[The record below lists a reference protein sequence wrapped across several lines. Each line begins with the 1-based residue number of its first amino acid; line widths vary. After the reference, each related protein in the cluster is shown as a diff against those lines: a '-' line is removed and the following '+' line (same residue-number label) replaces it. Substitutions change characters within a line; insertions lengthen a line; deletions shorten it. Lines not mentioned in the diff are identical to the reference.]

1 MNFKQK
7 LTTVLETLGFTKKFE
22 DKTLTQEEFQQIVNS
37 YAEKYKTT
45 LQDDLASEQA
55 AQAQA
60 KAEADLQQQPNTI
73 QAALSPSAS
82 RVSEK
87 KKCKSEDD
95 DTDDEK
101 KKDNNDGDC
110 QQNATM
116 ESILTSIKDLHTK
129 MENLGSQPAPD
140 APILNASAASVVSI
154 NGFGN
159 TPDYLFGV
167 QHELFSMK
175 KRWNQIAAN
184 PGMYAAMAAPDEESE
199 GRAFRQA
206 ARSYAH
212 SLASRYAFLQQNKLN
227 DIKLLESGEYA
238 TNFTNLD
245 NAGLGDQFVI
255 RRQDALIARVLKKRL
270 LTDFFPVRYGIQD
283 RDILFNAFFD
293 EVSQAYQVGEVY
305 KGGMKLEN
313 EMGYVD
319 DAMVKLKFGPMKELE
334 RIYIGYLNREG
345 SDPIKWSMIEYC
357 LLNQLET
364 MQVEQNKR
372 RMRGIYVKPETGV
385 AGSYLN
391 AGTGVLYTLLRYIHD
406 YSIKP
411 HDDVDHSYRAYTAAT
426 MLTAVQAFV
435 ADVMTS
441 QSEDE
446 DLTGRFLYLNSTHKT
461 WWLKNIRETYG
472 KDIDFSGP
480 DSYANVVPDTDLRII
495 WLPYLGQLP
504 FMMIQ
509 EPGNI
514 QFIEN
519 IPGEMMNVKMEEQM
533 EMVRA
538 WAVWK
543 EGCGAAF
550 TGRKFD
556 SKEDMDA
563 NNFEWQQIYIN
574 LWAASLAPN
583 ATTADAKKGFWLM
596 TGKNTGATALTDITD
611 AKNGVAY
618 CIEIGDTDN
627 PTTIAKSGKFANI
640 TKAFNPTKVGDYI
653 MVIRRSDGNF
663 AELERREAGVRS
675 INVALQPNVPGGRK

>member
-1 MNFKQK
+1 MNFKEK
-7 LTTVLETLGFTKKFE
+7 LTTVLETLGFKQKFE
-22 DKTLTQEEFQQIVNS
+22 DKTLSQEEFNQIVNS
-37 YAEKYKTT
+37 YKEKYKTT
-45 LQDDLASEQA
+45 LQDDMASEQA

-60 KAEADLQQQPNTI
+60 NLQQQLNTI
-73 QAALSPSAS
+73 QAALDQS
-82 RVSEK
+82 K
-87 KKCKSEDD
+87 KKCKGQNDDEEDD
-95 DTDDEK
+95 DK
-101 KKDNNDGDC
+101 KGKDGDNGTC
-110 QQNATM
+110 QENATM
-116 ESILTSIKDLHTK
+116 QSILASIQGIDTK
-129 MENLGSQPAPD
+129 ITELAAKPAVD
-140 APILNASAASVVSI
+140 TPIATVAGKPISI

-159 TPDYLFGV
+159 TAEYLFGV
-167 QHELFSMK
+167 EHELFSMK

-184 PGMYAAMAAPDEESE
+184 PGMYAAMTAPDEESE

-212 SLASRYAFLQQNKLN
+212 SLASRYAYLQQNHML
-227 DIKLLESGEYA
+227 DIKLLESGEYS
-238 TNFTNLD
+238 TNFANLD

-293 EVSQAYQVGEVY
+293 EVSQAYQAGEVY

-357 LLNQLET
+357 LLNQLEQ

-372 RMRGIYVKPETGV
+372 RMRGIYVKPEAGV

-391 AGTGVLYTLLRYIHD
+391 AGTGVLYTLLRYVHD

-411 HDDVDHSYRAYTAAT
+411 HDDADHSYRAYTNAT
-426 MLTAVQAFV
+426 MLTAIKAFV
-435 ADVMTS
+435 SDVLSTL
-441 QSEDE
+441 SEDE
-446 DLTGRFLYLNSTHKT
+446 DLDGRVLYLNGSHKT
-461 WWLKNIRETYG
+461 WYLENVREKYG

-480 DSYANVVPDTDLRII
+480 NSYANVLPDTDLRIT

-509 EPGNI
+509 QPGNI

-543 EGCGAAF
+543 EGTGAAF
-550 TGRKFD
+550 TGRKFN
-556 SKEDMDA
+556 SKEDMDKNA
-563 NNFEWQQIYIN
+563 YEWQQIFTNI
-574 LWAASLAPN
+574 WAGSIAAN
-583 ATTADAKKGFWLM
+583 ATTADAAKGFWLI
-596 TGKNTGATALTDITD
+596 TGKNTQATALTDITG
-611 AKNGVAY
+611 AKEGVAY
-618 CIEIGDTDN
+618 CIEIGDIDN
-627 PTTIAKSGKFANI
+627 ATSISKSGKFANI
-640 TKAFNPTKVGDYI
+640 TKAFSPSKVGDYI
-653 MVIRRSDGNF
+653 MVILRKDGNF
-663 AELERREAGVRS
+663 AELERREAGVRT
-675 INVALQPNVPGGRK
+675 INTELQPNVPGGRK

>member
-1 MNFKQK
+1 MNFKEK
-7 LTTVLETLGFTKKFE
+7 LMTVLETLGFKQKFE
-22 DKTLTQEEFQQIVNS
+22 DKTLSQEEFNQIVNS
-37 YAEKYKTT
+37 YKEKYKTT
-45 LQDDLASEQA
+45 LQDDMASEQA

-60 KAEADLQQQPNTI
+60 NLQLQLNTI
-73 QAALSPSAS
+73 QAALDQS
-82 RVSEK
+82 K
-87 KKCKSEDD
+87 KKCKGQNDDEEDD
-95 DTDDEK
+95 DK
-101 KKDNNDGDC
+101 KGKDGDNGTC
-110 QQNATM
+110 QENATM
-116 ESILTSIKDLHTK
+116 QSILASIQGIDTK
-129 MENLGSQPAPD
+129 IAELAAKPAVD
-140 APILNASAASVVSI
+140 TPIATVAGKPISI

-159 TPDYLFGV
+159 TAEYLFGV
-167 QHELFSMK
+167 EHELFSMK

-184 PGMYAAMAAPDEESE
+184 PGMYAAMTAPDEESE

-212 SLASRYAFLQQNKLN
+212 SLASRYAYLQQNHML
-227 DIKLLESGEYA
+227 DIKLLESGEYS
-238 TNFTNLD
+238 TNFANLD

-293 EVSQAYQVGEVY
+293 EVSQAYQAGEVY

-357 LLNQLET
+357 LLNQLEQ

-372 RMRGIYVKPETGV
+372 RMRGIYVKPEAGV

-391 AGTGVLYTLLRYIHD
+391 AGTGVLYTLLRYVHD

-411 HDDVDHSYRAYTAAT
+411 HDDADHSYRAYTNAT
-426 MLTAVQAFV
+426 MLAAIKAFV
-435 ADVMTS
+435 SDVLSTL
-441 QSEDE
+441 SEDE
-446 DLTGRFLYLNSTHKT
+446 DLDGRVLYLNGAHKT
-461 WWLKNIRETYG
+461 WYLENVREKYG

-480 DSYANVVPDTDLRII
+480 NSYANVLPDTDLRII

-509 EPGNI
+509 QPGNI

-543 EGCGAAF
+543 EGTGAAF
-550 TGRKFD
+550 TGRKFN
-556 SKEDMDA
+556 SKEDMDKNA
-563 NNFEWQQIYIN
+563 YEWQQIFTNI
-574 LWAASLAPN
+574 WAGSIAAN
-583 ATTADAKKGFWLM
+583 ATTADAAKGFWLI
-596 TGKNTGATALTDITD
+596 TGKNTQATALTDITG
-611 AKNGVAY
+611 AKEGVAY
-618 CIEIGDTDN
+618 CIEIGDIDN
-627 PTTIAKSGKFANI
+627 ATSIAKSGKFANI
-640 TKAFNPTKVGDYI
+640 TKAFSPSKVGDYI
-653 MVIRRSDGNF
+653 MVILRKDGNF
-663 AELERREAGVRS
+663 AELERREAGVRT
-675 INVALQPNVPGGRK
+675 INTELQPNVPGGRK

>member
-1 MNFKQK
+1 MNFKEK
-7 LTTVLETLGFTKKFE
+7 LMTVLETLGFKQKFE
-22 DKTLTQEEFQQIVNS
+22 DKTLSQEEFNQIVNS
-37 YAEKYKTT
+37 YKEKYKTT
-45 LQDDLASEQA
+45 LQDDMASEQA

-60 KAEADLQQQPNTI
+60 NLQQQLNTI
-73 QAALSPSAS
+73 QAALDQS
-82 RVSEK
+82 K
-87 KKCKSEDD
+87 KKCKGQNDDDEDD
-95 DTDDEK
+95 DNK
-101 KKDNNDGDC
+101 GKDGDNGSC
-110 QQNATM
+110 QENATM
-116 ESILTSIKDLHTK
+116 QSILASIQGIDTK
-129 MENLGSQPAPD
+129 IAELAAQPAVDTPL
-140 APILNASAASVVSI
+140 ATAAGKPISI

-159 TPDYLFGV
+159 TAEYLFGV
-167 QHELFSMK
+167 EHELFSMK

-184 PGMYAAMAAPDEESE
+184 PGMYAAMTAPDEESE

-212 SLASRYAFLQQNKLN
+212 SLASRYAYLQQNHML
-227 DIKLLESGEYA
+227 DIKLLESGEYS
-238 TNFTNLD
+238 TNFANLD

-293 EVSQAYQVGEVY
+293 EVSQAYQAGEVY

-357 LLNQLET
+357 LLNQLEQ

-372 RMRGIYVKPETGV
+372 RMRGIYVKPEAGV

-391 AGTGVLYTLLRYIHD
+391 AGTGVLYTLLRYVHD

-411 HDDVDHSYRAYTAAT
+411 HDDADHSYRAYTNAT
-426 MLTAVQAFV
+426 MLTAIQAFV
-435 ADVMTS
+435 SDVLSTL
-441 QSEDE
+441 SEDE
-446 DLTGRFLYLNSTHKT
+446 DLDGRVLYLNSAHKT
-461 WWLKNIRETYG
+461 WYLQNVREKYG

-480 DSYANVVPDTDLRII
+480 NSYANVLPDTDLRII

-509 EPGNI
+509 QPGNI

-543 EGCGAAF
+543 EGTGAAF
-550 TGRKFD
+550 TGRKFN
-556 SKEDMDA
+556 SKEAMDKNA
-563 NNFEWQQIYIN
+563 YEWQQIFTNI
-574 LWAASLAPN
+574 WAGNIAAN
-583 ATTADAKKGFWLM
+583 ATTADAAKGFWLI
-596 TGKNTGATALTDITD
+596 TGKNTQATALTDITG
-611 AKNGVAY
+611 AKEGVAY
-618 CIEIGDTDN
+618 CIEIGDIGN
-627 PTTIAKSGKFANI
+627 ATTIAKSGKFANI
-640 TKAFNPTKVGDYI
+640 TKAFSPSKVGDYI
-653 MVIRRSDGNF
+653 MVILRKDGNF
-663 AELERREAGVRS
+663 AELERREAGVRT
-675 INVALQPNVPGGRK
+675 INTELQPNVPGGRK

>member
-1 MNFKQK
+1 MNFKEK
-7 LTTVLETLGFTKKFE
+7 LMTVLETLGFKQKFE
-22 DKTLTQEEFQQIVNS
+22 DKTLSQEEFNQIVNS
-37 YAEKYKTT
+37 YKEKYKTT
-45 LQDDLASEQA
+45 LQDDMASEQA

-60 KAEADLQQQPNTI
+60 NLQLQLNTI
-73 QAALSPSAS
+73 QAALDQS
-82 RVSEK
+82 K
-87 KKCKSEDD
+87 KKCKGQNDDEEDD
-95 DTDDEK
+95 DNK
-101 KKDNNDGDC
+101 GKYGDNGTC
-110 QQNATM
+110 QENATM
-116 ESILTSIKDLHTK
+116 QSILASIQGIDTK
-129 MENLGSQPAPD
+129 IAELAAKPAVD
-140 APILNASAASVVSI
+140 TPIATVAGKPISI

-159 TPDYLFGV
+159 TAEYLFGV
-167 QHELFSMK
+167 EHELFSMK

-184 PGMYAAMAAPDEESE
+184 PGMYAAMTAPDEESE

-212 SLASRYAFLQQNKLN
+212 SLASRYAYLQQNHML
-227 DIKLLESGEYA
+227 DIKLLESGEYS
-238 TNFTNLD
+238 TNFANLD

-293 EVSQAYQVGEVY
+293 EVSQAYQAGEVY

-357 LLNQLET
+357 LLNQLEQ

-372 RMRGIYVKPETGV
+372 RMRGIYVKPEAGV

-391 AGTGVLYTLLRYIHD
+391 AGTGVLYTLLRYVHD

-411 HDDVDHSYRAYTAAT
+411 HDDADHSYRAYTNAT
-426 MLTAVQAFV
+426 MLTAIQAFV
-435 ADVMTS
+435 SDVLSTL
-441 QSEDE
+441 SEDE
-446 DLTGRFLYLNSTHKT
+446 DLDGRVLYLNSAHKT
-461 WWLKNIRETYG
+461 WYLQNVREKYG

-480 DSYANVVPDTDLRII
+480 NSYANVLPDTDLRII

-509 EPGNI
+509 QPGNI

-543 EGCGAAF
+543 EGTGAAF
-550 TGRKFD
+550 TGRKFN
-556 SKEDMDA
+556 SKEEMDKNA
-563 NNFEWQQIYIN
+563 YEWQQIFTNI
-574 LWAASLAPN
+574 WAGSIAAN
-583 ATTADAKKGFWLM
+583 ATTADASKGFWLI
-596 TGKNTGATALTDITD
+596 TGKNTQATALTDITG
-611 AKNGVAY
+611 AKEGVAY
-618 CIEIGDTDN
+618 CIEIGDIGN
-627 PTTIAKSGKFANI
+627 ATTIAKSGKFANI
-640 TKAFNPTKVGDYI
+640 TKAFSPSKVGDYI
-653 MVIRRSDGNF
+653 MVILRKDGNF
-663 AELERREAGVRS
+663 AELERRQAGVRT
-675 INVALQPNVPGGRK
+675 INTELQPNVPGGRK

>member
-1 MNFKQK
+1 MNFKEK
-7 LTTVLETLGFTKKFE
+7 LMTVLETLGFKQKFE
-22 DKTLTQEEFQQIVNS
+22 DKTLSQEEFNQIVNS
-37 YAEKYKTT
+37 YKEKYKTT
-45 LQDDLASEQA
+45 LQDDMASEQA

-60 KAEADLQQQPNTI
+60 NLQQQLNTI
-73 QAALSPSAS
+73 QAALDQS
-82 RVSEK
+82 K
-87 KKCKSEDD
+87 KKCKGQNDDEEDD
-95 DTDDEK
+95 DK
-101 KKDNNDGDC
+101 KGKDGDNGTC
-110 QQNATM
+110 QENATM
-116 ESILTSIKDLHTK
+116 QSILASIQGIDTK
-129 MENLGSQPAPD
+129 IAELAAKPAVD
-140 APILNASAASVVSI
+140 TPIATVAGKPISI

-159 TPDYLFGV
+159 TAEYLFGV
-167 QHELFSMK
+167 EHELFSMK

-184 PGMYAAMAAPDEESE
+184 PGMYAAMTAPDEESE

-212 SLASRYAFLQQNKLN
+212 SLASRYAYLQQNHML
-227 DIKLLESGEYA
+227 DIKLLESGEYS
-238 TNFTNLD
+238 TNFANLD

-293 EVSQAYQVGEVY
+293 EVSQAYQAGEVY

-313 EMGYVD
+313 EMRYVD

-357 LLNQLET
+357 LLNQLEQ

-372 RMRGIYVKPETGV
+372 RMRGIYVKPEAGV

-391 AGTGVLYTLLRYIHD
+391 AGTGVLYTLLRYVHD

-411 HDDVDHSYRAYTAAT
+411 HDDADHSYRAYTNAT
-426 MLTAVQAFV
+426 MLTAIQAFV
-435 ADVMTS
+435 SDVLSTL
-441 QSEDE
+441 SEDE
-446 DLTGRFLYLNSTHKT
+446 DLDGRVLYLNSAHKT
-461 WWLKNIRETYG
+461 WYLQNVREKYG

-480 DSYANVVPDTDLRII
+480 NSYANVLPDTELRII

-509 EPGNI
+509 QPGNI

-543 EGCGAAF
+543 EGTGAAF
-550 TGRKFD
+550 TGRKFN
-556 SKEDMDA
+556 SKEEMDKNA
-563 NNFEWQQIYIN
+563 YEWQQIFTNI
-574 LWAASLAPN
+574 WAGNIAAN
-583 ATTADAKKGFWLM
+583 ATTADAAKGFWLI
-596 TGKNTGATALTDITD
+596 TGKNTQATALTNITG
-611 AKNGVAY
+611 AKEGVAY
-618 CIEIGDTDN
+618 CIEIGSIGN
-627 PTTIAKSGKFANI
+627 ATTIAKSGKFANI
-640 TKAFNPTKVGDYI
+640 TKAFSPSKVGDYI
-653 MVIRRSDGNF
+653 MVILRKDGNF
-663 AELERREAGVRS
+663 AELERREAGVRT
-675 INVALQPNVPGGRK
+675 INTKLQPNVPGGRK

>member
-1 MNFKQK
+1 MNFKEK
-7 LTTVLETLGFTKKFE
+7 LMSVLETLGFKQKFE
-22 DKTLTQEEFQQIVNS
+22 DKTLSQEEFNQIVNS
-37 YAEKYKTT
+37 YKEKYKTT
-45 LQDDLASEQA
+45 LQDDMASEQA

-60 KAEADLQQQPNTI
+60 NLQQQLNTI
-73 QAALSPSAS
+73 QAALDQS
-82 RVSEK
+82 K
-87 KKCKSEDD
+87 KKCKGQNDDEEDD
-95 DTDDEK
+95 DNK
-101 KKDNNDGDC
+101 GKDGDNGTC
-110 QQNATM
+110 QENATM
-116 ESILTSIKDLHTK
+116 QSILASIQGIDTK
-129 MENLGSQPAPD
+129 IAELAAQPAVDTPL
-140 APILNASAASVVSI
+140 ATAAGKPISI

-159 TPDYLFGV
+159 TAEYLFGV
-167 QHELFSMK
+167 EHELFSMK

-184 PGMYAAMAAPDEESE
+184 PGMYAAMTAPDEESE

-212 SLASRYAFLQQNKLN
+212 SLASRYAYLQQNHML
-227 DIKLLESGEYA
+227 DIKLLESGEYS
-238 TNFTNLD
+238 TNFANLD

-293 EVSQAYQVGEVY
+293 EVSQAYQAGEVY

-357 LLNQLET
+357 LLNQLEQ

-372 RMRGIYVKPETGV
+372 RMRGIYVKPEAGV

-391 AGTGVLYTLLRYIHD
+391 AGTGVLYTLLRYVHD

-411 HDDVDHSYRAYTAAT
+411 HDDADHSYRAYTNAT
-426 MLTAVQAFV
+426 MLTAIQAFV
-435 ADVMTS
+435 SDVLSTL
-441 QSEDE
+441 SEDE
-446 DLTGRFLYLNSTHKT
+446 DLDGRVLYLNGAHKT
-461 WWLKNIRETYG
+461 WYLQNVREKYG

-480 DSYANVVPDTDLRII
+480 NSYANVLPDTDLRII

-509 EPGNI
+509 QPGNI

-543 EGCGAAF
+543 EGTGAAF
-550 TGRKFD
+550 TGRKFN
-556 SKEDMDA
+556 SKEEMDKNA
-563 NNFEWQQIYIN
+563 YEWQQIFTNI
-574 LWAASLAPN
+574 WAGNIAAN
-583 ATTADAKKGFWLM
+583 ATTADAAKGFWLI
-596 TGKNTGATALTDITD
+596 TGKNTQATALTDITG
-611 AKNGVAY
+611 AKEGVAY
-618 CIEIGDTDN
+618 CIEIGSIGNT
-627 PTTIAKSGKFANI
+627 TTIAKSGKFANI
-640 TKAFNPTKVGDYI
+640 TKAFSPSKVGDYI
-653 MVIRRSDGNF
+653 MVILRKDGNF
-663 AELERREAGVRS
+663 AELERREAGVRT
-675 INVALQPNVPGGRK
+675 INTELQPNVPGGRK

>member
-1 MNFKQK
+1 MNFKEK
-7 LTTVLETLGFTKKFE
+7 LMTVLETLGFKQKFE
-22 DKTLTQEEFQQIVNS
+22 DKTLSQEEFNQIVNS
-37 YAEKYKTT
+37 YKEKYKTT
-45 LQDDLASEQA
+45 LQDDMASEQA

-60 KAEADLQQQPNTI
+60 NLQQQLNTI
-73 QAALSPSAS
+73 QAALDQS
-82 RVSEK
+82 K
-87 KKCKSEDD
+87 KKCKGENDDDEDD
-95 DTDDEK
+95 DNK
-101 KKDNNDGDC
+101 GKDGDNGTC
-110 QQNATM
+110 QENATM
-116 ESILTSIKDLHTK
+116 QSILASIKGIDTK
-129 MENLGSQPAPD
+129 IAELAAQPAVDTPL
-140 APILNASAASVVSI
+140 ATAAGKPISI

-159 TPDYLFGV
+159 TAEYLFGV
-167 QHELFSMK
+167 EHELFSMK

-184 PGMYAAMAAPDEESE
+184 PGMYAAMTAPDEESE

-212 SLASRYAFLQQNKLN
+212 SLASRYAYLQQNHML
-227 DIKLLESGEYA
+227 DIKLLESGEYS
-238 TNFTNLD
+238 TNFANLD

-293 EVSQAYQVGEVY
+293 EVSQAYQAGEVY

-357 LLNQLET
+357 LLNQLEQ

-372 RMRGIYVKPETGV
+372 RMRGIYVKPEAGV

-391 AGTGVLYTLLRYIHD
+391 AGTGVLYTLLRYVHD

-411 HDDVDHSYRAYTAAT
+411 HDDADHSYRAYTNAT
-426 MLTAVQAFV
+426 MLTAIQAFV
-435 ADVMTS
+435 SDVLSTL
-441 QSEDE
+441 SEDE
-446 DLTGRFLYLNSTHKT
+446 DLDGRVLYLNSAHKT
-461 WWLKNIRETYG
+461 WYLQNVREKYG

-480 DSYANVVPDTDLRII
+480 NSYANVLPDTDLRII

-509 EPGNI
+509 QPGNI

-543 EGCGAAF
+543 EGTGAAF
-550 TGRKFD
+550 TGRKFN
-556 SKEDMDA
+556 SKEDMDKNA
-563 NNFEWQQIYIN
+563 YEWQQIFTNI
-574 LWAASLAPN
+574 WAGSIAAN
-583 ATTADAKKGFWLM
+583 ATTADAAKGFWLI
-596 TGKNTGATALTDITD
+596 TGKNTQATALTDITG
-611 AKNGVAY
+611 AKEGVAY
-618 CIEIGDTDN
+618 CIEIGYIGNATS
-627 PTTIAKSGKFANI
+627 IAKSGKFANI
-640 TKAFNPTKVGDYI
+640 TKAFSPSKVGDYI
-653 MVIRRSDGNF
+653 MVILRKDGNF
-663 AELERREAGVRS
+663 AELERREAGVRT
-675 INVALQPNVPGGRK
+675 INTELQPNVPGGRK

>member
-1 MNFKQK
+1 MNFKEK
-7 LTTVLETLGFTKKFE
+7 LMTVLETLGFKQKFE
-22 DKTLTQEEFQQIVNS
+22 DKTLSQEEFNQIVNS
-37 YAEKYKTT
+37 YKEKYKTT
-45 LQDDLASEQA
+45 LQDDMASEQA

-60 KAEADLQQQPNTI
+60 NLQQQLNTI
-73 QAALSPSAS
+73 QAALDQS
-82 RVSEK
+82 K
-87 KKCKSEDD
+87 KKCKGKNDDEEDD
-95 DTDDEK
+95 D
-101 KKDNNDGDC
+101 NNGKDGDNGTC
-110 QQNATM
+110 QENATM
-116 ESILTSIKDLHTK
+116 QSILASIQGIDTK
-129 MENLGSQPAPD
+129 IAELAAKPAVD
-140 APILNASAASVVSI
+140 TPIATVAGKPISI

-159 TPDYLFGV
+159 TAEYLFGV
-167 QHELFSMK
+167 EHELFSMK

-184 PGMYAAMAAPDEESE
+184 PGMYAAMTAPDEESE

-212 SLASRYAFLQQNKLN
+212 SLASRYAYLQQNHML
-227 DIKLLESGEYA
+227 DIKLLESGEYS
-238 TNFTNLD
+238 TNFANLD

-293 EVSQAYQVGEVY
+293 EVSQAYQAGEVY

-357 LLNQLET
+357 LLNQLEQ

-391 AGTGVLYTLLRYIHD
+391 AGTGVLYTLLRYVHD

-411 HDDVDHSYRAYTAAT
+411 HDDADHSYRAYTNAT
-426 MLTAVQAFV
+426 MLAAIQAFV
-435 ADVMTS
+435 SDVLSTL
-441 QSEDE
+441 SEDE
-446 DLTGRFLYLNSTHKT
+446 DLDGRVLYLNGAHKT
-461 WWLKNIRETYG
+461 WYLQNVREKYG

-480 DSYANVVPDTDLRII
+480 NSYANVLPDTDLRII

-509 EPGNI
+509 QPGNI

-543 EGCGAAF
+543 EGTGAAF
-550 TGRKFD
+550 TGRKFN
-556 SKEDMDA
+556 SKEEMDKNA
-563 NNFEWQQIYIN
+563 YEWQQIFTNI
-574 LWAASLAPN
+574 WAGSIAAN
-583 ATTADAKKGFWLM
+583 ATTADASKGFWLI
-596 TGKNTGATALTDITD
+596 TSKNT
-611 AKNGVAY
+611 
-618 CIEIGDTDN
+618 
-627 PTTIAKSGKFANI
+627 SW
-640 TKAFNPTKVGDYI
+640 
-653 MVIRRSDGNF
+653 
-663 AELERREAGVRS
+663 
-675 INVALQPNVPGGRK
+675 

>member
-1 MNFKQK
+1 MNFKEK
-7 LTTVLETLGFTKKFE
+7 LMTVLETLGFKQKFE
-22 DKTLTQEEFQQIVNS
+22 DKTLSQEEFNQIVNS
-37 YAEKYKTT
+37 YKEKYKTT
-45 LQDDLASEQA
+45 LQDDMASEQA

-60 KAEADLQQQPNTI
+60 NLQQQLNTI
-73 QAALSPSAS
+73 QAALDQS
-82 RVSEK
+82 K
-87 KKCKSEDD
+87 KKCKGQNDDEEDD
-95 DTDDEK
+95 DNK
-101 KKDNNDGDC
+101 GKDGDNGTC
-110 QQNATM
+110 QENATM
-116 ESILTSIKDLHTK
+116 QSILASIQGIDTK
-129 MENLGSQPAPD
+129 IAELAAQPAVD
-140 APILNASAASVVSI
+140 TPIATAAGKPISI

-159 TPDYLFGV
+159 TAEYLFGV
-167 QHELFSMK
+167 EHELFSMK

-184 PGMYAAMAAPDEESE
+184 PGMYAAMTAPDEESE

-212 SLASRYAFLQQNKLN
+212 SLASRYAYLQQNHML
-227 DIKLLESGEYA
+227 DIKLLESGEYS
-238 TNFTNLD
+238 TNFANLD

-293 EVSQAYQVGEVY
+293 EVSQAYQAGEVY

-357 LLNQLET
+357 LLNQLEQ

-372 RMRGIYVKPETGV
+372 RMRGIYVKPEAGV

-411 HDDVDHSYRAYTAAT
+411 HDDADHSYRAYTNAT
-426 MLTAVQAFV
+426 MLTAIQAFV
-435 ADVMTS
+435 SDVLS
-441 QSEDE
+441 SLSEDE
-446 DLTGRFLYLNSTHKT
+446 DLDGRVLYLNSAHKT
-461 WWLKNIRETYG
+461 WYLQNVREKYG

-480 DSYANVVPDTDLRII
+480 NSYANVVPDTDLRII

-509 EPGNI
+509 QPGNI

-543 EGCGAAF
+543 EGTGAAF
-550 TGRKFD
+550 TGRKFN
-556 SKEDMDA
+556 SKEDMDKNA
-563 NNFEWQQIYIN
+563 YEWQQIFTNI
-574 LWAASLAPN
+574 WAGSIAAN
-583 ATTADAKKGFWLM
+583 ATTADAAKGFWLI
-596 TGKNTGATALTDITD
+596 TGKNTQATALTDITG
-611 AKNGVAY
+611 AKEGVAY
-618 CIEIGDTDN
+618 CIEIGDIDN
-627 PTTIAKSGKFANI
+627 ATSIAKSGKFANI
-640 TKAFNPTKVGDYI
+640 TKAFSPSKVGDYI
-653 MVIRRSDGNF
+653 MVILRKDGNF
-663 AELERREAGVRS
+663 AELERREAGVRT
-675 INVALQPNVPGGRK
+675 INTELQPNVPGGRK

>member
-1 MNFKQK
+1 MNFKEK
-7 LTTVLETLGFTKKFE
+7 LMTVLETLGFKQKFE
-22 DKTLTQEEFQQIVNS
+22 DKTLSQEEFNQIVNS
-37 YAEKYKTT
+37 YKEKYKTT
-45 LQDDLASEQA
+45 LQDDMASEQA

-60 KAEADLQQQPNTI
+60 NLQQQLNTI
-73 QAALSPSAS
+73 QAALDQS
-82 RVSEK
+82 K
-87 KKCKSEDD
+87 KKCKGQNDDEEDD
-95 DTDDEK
+95 DK
-101 KKDNNDGDC
+101 KGKDGDNGTC
-110 QQNATM
+110 QENATM
-116 ESILTSIKDLHTK
+116 QSILASIQGIDTK
-129 MENLGSQPAPD
+129 IAELAAKPAVDTPV
-140 APILNASAASVVSI
+140 ATVAGKPISI

-159 TPDYLFGV
+159 TAEYLFGV
-167 QHELFSMK
+167 EHELFSMK

-184 PGMYAAMAAPDEESE
+184 PGMYAAMTAPDEESE

-212 SLASRYAFLQQNKLN
+212 SLASRYAYLQQNHML
-227 DIKLLESGEYA
+227 DIKLLESGEYS
-238 TNFTNLD
+238 TNFANLD

-293 EVSQAYQVGEVY
+293 EVSQAYQAGEVY

-357 LLNQLET
+357 LLNQLEQ

-372 RMRGIYVKPETGV
+372 RMRGIYVKPEAGV

-391 AGTGVLYTLLRYIHD
+391 AGTGVLYTLLRYVHD

-411 HDDVDHSYRAYTAAT
+411 HDDADHSYRAYTNAT
-426 MLTAVQAFV
+426 MLTAIKAFV
-435 ADVMTS
+435 SDVLSTL
-441 QSEDE
+441 SEDE
-446 DLTGRFLYLNSTHKT
+446 DLDGRVLYLNSAHKT
-461 WWLKNIRETYG
+461 WYLENVREKYG

-480 DSYANVVPDTDLRII
+480 NSYANVLPDTDLRII

-509 EPGNI
+509 QPGNI

-543 EGCGAAF
+543 EGTGAAF
-550 TGRKFD
+550 TGRKFN
-556 SKEDMDA
+556 SKEDMDKNA
-563 NNFEWQQIYIN
+563 YEWQQIFTNI
-574 LWAASLAPN
+574 WAGSIAAN
-583 ATTADAKKGFWLM
+583 ATTADAAKGFWLI
-596 TGKNTGATALTDITD
+596 TGKNTQATALTDITG
-611 AKNGVAY
+611 AKEGVAY
-618 CIEIGDTDN
+618 CIEIGDITN
-627 PTTIAKSGKFANI
+627 ATSIAKSGKFANI
-640 TKAFNPTKVGDYI
+640 TKAFSPSKVGDYI
-653 MVIRRSDGNF
+653 MVILRKDGNF
-663 AELERREAGVRS
+663 AELERREAGVRT
-675 INVALQPNVPGGRK
+675 INTKLQPNVPGGRK

>member
-1 MNFKQK
+1 MNFKEK
-7 LTTVLETLGFTKKFE
+7 LMTVLETLGFKQKFE
-22 DKTLTQEEFQQIVNS
+22 DKTLSQEEFNQIVNS
-37 YAEKYKTT
+37 YKEKYKTT
-45 LQDDLASEQA
+45 LQDDMASEQA

-60 KAEADLQQQPNTI
+60 NLQQQLNTI
-73 QAALSPSAS
+73 QAALDQS
-82 RVSEK
+82 K
-87 KKCKSEDD
+87 KKCKGQN
-95 DTDDEK
+95 DDEEGD
-101 KKDNNDGDC
+101 DNKGKDGDNGTC
-110 QQNATM
+110 QENATM
-116 ESILTSIKDLHTK
+116 QSILASIQGIDTK
-129 MENLGSQPAPD
+129 IAELAAKPAVD
-140 APILNASAASVVSI
+140 TPIATVAGKPISI

-159 TPDYLFGV
+159 TAEYLFGV
-167 QHELFSMK
+167 EHELFSMK

-184 PGMYAAMAAPDEESE
+184 PGMYAAMTAPDEESE

-212 SLASRYAFLQQNKLN
+212 SLASRYAYLQQNHML
-227 DIKLLESGEYA
+227 DIKLLESGEYS
-238 TNFTNLD
+238 TNFANLD

-293 EVSQAYQVGEVY
+293 EVSQAYQAGEVY

-357 LLNQLET
+357 LLNQLEQ

-372 RMRGIYVKPETGV
+372 RMRGIYVKPEAGV

-391 AGTGVLYTLLRYIHD
+391 AGTGVLYTLLRYVHD

-411 HDDVDHSYRAYTAAT
+411 HDDADHSYRAYTNAT
-426 MLTAVQAFV
+426 MLTAIKAFV
-435 ADVMTS
+435 SDVLSTL
-441 QSEDE
+441 SEDE
-446 DLTGRFLYLNSTHKT
+446 DLDGRVLYLNSAHKT
-461 WWLKNIRETYG
+461 WYLENVREKYG

-480 DSYANVVPDTDLRII
+480 HSYANVLPDTDLRII

-509 EPGNI
+509 QPGNI

-543 EGCGAAF
+543 EGTGAAF
-550 TGRKFD
+550 TGRKFN
-556 SKEDMDA
+556 SKEDMDKNA
-563 NNFEWQQIYIN
+563 YEWQQIFTNI
-574 LWAASLAPN
+574 WAGSMAAN
-583 ATTADAKKGFWLM
+583 ATTADATKGFWLI
-596 TGKNTGATALTDITD
+596 TGKNTQATALTDITG
-611 AKNGVAY
+611 AKEGVGY
-618 CIEIGDTDN
+618 CIEIGDIDN
-627 PTTIAKSGKFANI
+627 ATSIAKSGKFANI
-640 TKAFNPTKVGDYI
+640 TKAFSPSKVGDYI
-653 MVIRRSDGNF
+653 MVILRKDGNF
-663 AELERREAGVRS
+663 AELERREAGVRT
-675 INVALQPNVPGGRK
+675 INTELQPNVPGGRK

>member
-1 MNFKQK
+1 MNFKEK
-7 LTTVLETLGFTKKFE
+7 LMTVLETLGFKQKFE
-22 DKTLTQEEFQQIVNS
+22 DKTLSQEELNQIVNS
-37 YAEKYKTT
+37 YKEKYKTT
-45 LQDDLASEQA
+45 LQDDMASEQA

-60 KAEADLQQQPNTI
+60 NLQQQLNTI
-73 QAALSPSAS
+73 QAALDQS
-82 RVSEK
+82 K
-87 KKCKSEDD
+87 KKCKGQNDDEEDD
-95 DTDDEK
+95 DK
-101 KKDNNDGDC
+101 KGKDGDNGTC
-110 QQNATM
+110 QENATM
-116 ESILTSIKDLHTK
+116 QSILASIQGIDTK
-129 MENLGSQPAPD
+129 IAELAAKPAVD
-140 APILNASAASVVSI
+140 TPIATVAGKPISI

-159 TPDYLFGV
+159 TAEYLFGV
-167 QHELFSMK
+167 EHELFSMK

-184 PGMYAAMAAPDEESE
+184 PGMHAAMAAPDEESE

-212 SLASRYAFLQQNKLN
+212 SLASRYAYLQQNHML
-227 DIKLLESGEYA
+227 DIKLLESGEYS
-238 TNFTNLD
+238 TNFANLD

-293 EVSQAYQVGEVY
+293 EVSQAYQAGEVY

-357 LLNQLET
+357 LLNQLEQ

-372 RMRGIYVKPETGV
+372 RMRGIYVKPEAGV

-391 AGTGVLYTLLRYIHD
+391 AGTGVLYTLLRYVHD

-411 HDDVDHSYRAYTAAT
+411 HDDADHSYRAYTNAT
-426 MLTAVQAFV
+426 MLTAIQAFV
-435 ADVMTS
+435 SDVLSTL
-441 QSEDE
+441 SEDE
-446 DLTGRFLYLNSTHKT
+446 DLDGRVLYLNCAHKT
-461 WWLKNIRETYG
+461 WYLQNVREKYG

-480 DSYANVVPDTDLRII
+480 NSYANVLPDTDLRII

-509 EPGNI
+509 QPGNI

-543 EGCGAAF
+543 EGTGAAF
-550 TGRKFD
+550 TGRKFN
-556 SKEDMDA
+556 SKEDMDKNA
-563 NNFEWQQIYIN
+563 YEWQQIFTNI
-574 LWAASLAPN
+574 WAGSIAAN
-583 ATTADAKKGFWLM
+583 ATTADAAKGFWLI
-596 TGKNTGATALTDITD
+596 TGKNTQATALTDITG
-611 AKNGVAY
+611 AKEGVAY
-618 CIEIGDTDN
+618 CIEIGSIGN
-627 PTTIAKSGKFANI
+627 ATTIAKSGKFANI
-640 TKAFNPTKVGDYI
+640 TKAFSPSKVGDYI
-653 MVIRRSDGNF
+653 MVILRKDGNF
-663 AELERREAGVRS
+663 AELERREAGVRT
-675 INVALQPNVPGGRK
+675 INTKLQPNVPGGRK

>member
-1 MNFKQK
+1 MNFKEK
-7 LTTVLETLGFTKKFE
+7 LMTVLETLGFKQKFE
-22 DKTLTQEEFQQIVNS
+22 DKTLSQEEFNQIVNS
-37 YAEKYKTT
+37 YKEKYKTT
-45 LQDDLASEQA
+45 LQDDMASEQA

-60 KAEADLQQQPNTI
+60 NLQVQLNTI
-73 QAALSPSAS
+73 QAALDQS
-82 RVSEK
+82 K
-87 KKCKSEDD
+87 KKCKGQNDDEEDD
-95 DTDDEK
+95 DK
-101 KKDNNDGDC
+101 NGKDGDNGTC
-110 QQNATM
+110 QENATM
-116 ESILTSIKDLHTK
+116 QSILASIQGIDTK
-129 MENLGSQPAPD
+129 IAELAAKPAVD
-140 APILNASAASVVSI
+140 TPIATVAGKPISI

-159 TPDYLFGV
+159 TAEYLFGV
-167 QHELFSMK
+167 EHELFSMK

-184 PGMYAAMAAPDEESE
+184 PGMYAAMTAPDEESE

-212 SLASRYAFLQQNKLN
+212 SLASRYAYLQQNHML
-227 DIKLLESGEYA
+227 DIKLLESGEYS
-238 TNFTNLD
+238 TNFANLD

-293 EVSQAYQVGEVY
+293 EVSQAYQAGEVY

-334 RIYIGYLNREG
+334 RIYIGYLNRDG

-357 LLNQLET
+357 LLNQLEQ

-372 RMRGIYVKPETGV
+372 RMRGIYVKPEAGV

-391 AGTGVLYTLLRYIHD
+391 AGTGVLYTLLRYVHD

-411 HDDVDHSYRAYTAAT
+411 HDDADHSYRAYTNAT
-426 MLTAVQAFV
+426 MLTAIEAFV
-435 ADVMTS
+435 SDVLSTL
-441 QSEDE
+441 SEDE
-446 DLTGRFLYLNSTHKT
+446 DLDGRVLYLNSAHKT
-461 WWLKNIRETYG
+461 WYLENVREKYG

-480 DSYANVVPDTDLRII
+480 NSYANVLPDTDLRII

-509 EPGNI
+509 QPGNI

-543 EGCGAAF
+543 EGTGAAF
-550 TGRKFD
+550 TGRKFN
-556 SKEDMDA
+556 SKEDMD
-563 NNFEWQQIYIN
+563 NNAYEWQQIFTNI
-574 LWAASLAPN
+574 WAGSIAAN
-583 ATTADAKKGFWLM
+583 ATTADAAKGFWLI
-596 TGKNTGATALTDITD
+596 TGKNTQATALTDITG
-611 AKNGVAY
+611 AKEGVAY
-618 CIEIGDTDN
+618 CIEIGDIDN
-627 PTTIAKSGKFANI
+627 ATSIAKSGKFANI
-640 TKAFNPTKVGDYI
+640 TKAFSPSKVGDYI
-653 MVIRRSDGNF
+653 MVILRKDGNF
-663 AELERREAGVRS
+663 AELERREAGVRT
-675 INVALQPNVPGGRK
+675 INTALQPNVPGGRK

>member
-1 MNFKQK
+1 MNFKEK
-7 LTTVLETLGFTKKFE
+7 LMTVLETLGFKQKFE
-22 DKTLTQEEFQQIVNS
+22 DKTLSQEEFNQIVNS
-37 YAEKYKTT
+37 YKEKYKTT
-45 LQDDLASEQA
+45 LQDDMASEQA

-60 KAEADLQQQPNTI
+60 NLQQQLNTI
-73 QAALSPSAS
+73 QAALDQS
-82 RVSEK
+82 K
-87 KKCKSEDD
+87 KKCKGQNDDEEDD
-95 DTDDEK
+95 DNK
-101 KKDNNDGDC
+101 GKDGDNGTC
-110 QQNATM
+110 QENATM
-116 ESILTSIKDLHTK
+116 QSILASIQGIDTK
-129 MENLGSQPAPD
+129 IAELAAKPAVD
-140 APILNASAASVVSI
+140 TPIATVDGKPISI

-159 TPDYLFGV
+159 TAEYLFGV
-167 QHELFSMK
+167 EHELFSMK

-184 PGMYAAMAAPDEESE
+184 PGMYAAMTAPDEESE

-212 SLASRYAFLQQNKLN
+212 SLASRYAYLQQNHML
-227 DIKLLESGEYA
+227 DIKLLESGEYS
-238 TNFTNLD
+238 TNFANLD

-293 EVSQAYQVGEVY
+293 EVSQAYQAGEVY

-357 LLNQLET
+357 LLNQLEQ

-372 RMRGIYVKPETGV
+372 RMRGIYVKPEAGV

-391 AGTGVLYTLLRYIHD
+391 AGTGVLYTLLRYVHD

-411 HDDVDHSYRAYTAAT
+411 HDDADHSYRAYTNAT
-426 MLTAVQAFV
+426 MLAAIQAFV
-435 ADVMTS
+435 SDVLSTL
-441 QSEDE
+441 SEDE
-446 DLTGRFLYLNSTHKT
+446 DLDGRVLYLNGAHKT
-461 WWLKNIRETYG
+461 WYLQNVREKYG

-480 DSYANVVPDTDLRII
+480 NSYANVLPDTELRII

-509 EPGNI
+509 QPGNI

-543 EGCGAAF
+543 EGTGAAF
-550 TGRKFD
+550 TGRKFN
-556 SKEDMDA
+556 SKEDMDKNA
-563 NNFEWQQIYIN
+563 YEWQQIFTNI
-574 LWAASLAPN
+574 WAGSIAAN
-583 ATTADAKKGFWLM
+583 ATTADAAKGFWLI
-596 TGKNTGATALTDITD
+596 TGKNTQATALTDITG
-611 AKNGVAY
+611 AKEGVAY
-618 CIEIGDTDN
+618 CIEIGDIDN
-627 PTTIAKSGKFANI
+627 ATSIAKSGKFANI
-640 TKAFNPTKVGDYI
+640 TKAFSPSKVGDYI
-653 MVIRRSDGNF
+653 MVILRKDGNF
-663 AELERREAGVRS
+663 AELERREAGVRT
-675 INVALQPNVPGGRK
+675 INTELQPNVPGGRK

>member
-1 MNFKQK
+1 MNFKEK
-7 LTTVLETLGFTKKFE
+7 LTTVLETLGFKQKFE
-22 DKTLTQEEFQQIVNS
+22 DKTLSQEEFNQIVNS
-37 YAEKYKTT
+37 YKEKYKTT
-45 LQDDLASEQA
+45 LQDDMASEQT

-60 KAEADLQQQPNTI
+60 NLQQQLNTI
-73 QAALSPSAS
+73 QAALDQS
-82 RVSEK
+82 K
-87 KKCKSEDD
+87 KKCKGQNDDEEDD
-95 DTDDEK
+95 DK
-101 KKDNNDGDC
+101 KGKDGDNGTC
-110 QQNATM
+110 QENATM
-116 ESILTSIKDLHTK
+116 QSILASIQGIDTK
-129 MENLGSQPAPD
+129 ITELAAKPAVD
-140 APILNASAASVVSI
+140 TPIATVAGKPISI

-159 TPDYLFGV
+159 TAEYLFGV
-167 QHELFSMK
+167 EHELFSMK

-184 PGMYAAMAAPDEESE
+184 PGMYAAMTAPDEESE

-212 SLASRYAFLQQNKLN
+212 SLASRYAYLQQNHML
-227 DIKLLESGEYA
+227 DIKLLESGEYS
-238 TNFTNLD
+238 TNFANLD

-293 EVSQAYQVGEVY
+293 EVSQAYQAGEVY

-357 LLNQLET
+357 LLNQLEQ

-372 RMRGIYVKPETGV
+372 RMRGIYVKPEAGV

-391 AGTGVLYTLLRYIHD
+391 AGTGVLYTLLRYVHD

-411 HDDVDHSYRAYTAAT
+411 HDDADHSYRAYTNAT
-426 MLTAVQAFV
+426 MLTAIKAFV
-435 ADVMTS
+435 SDVLSTL
-441 QSEDE
+441 SEDE
-446 DLTGRFLYLNSTHKT
+446 DLDGRVLYLNGSHKT
-461 WWLKNIRETYG
+461 WYLENVREKYG

-480 DSYANVVPDTDLRII
+480 NSYANVLPDTDLRIT

-509 EPGNI
+509 QPGNI

-543 EGCGAAF
+543 EGTGAAF
-550 TGRKFD
+550 TGRKFN
-556 SKEDMDA
+556 SKEDMDKNA
-563 NNFEWQQIYIN
+563 YEWQQIFTNI
-574 LWAASLAPN
+574 WAGSIAAN
-583 ATTADAKKGFWLM
+583 ATTADAAKGFWLI
-596 TGKNTGATALTDITD
+596 TGKNTQATALTDITG
-611 AKNGVAY
+611 AKEGVAY
-618 CIEIGDTDN
+618 CIEIGDIDN
-627 PTTIAKSGKFANI
+627 ATSISKSGKFANI
-640 TKAFNPTKVGDYI
+640 TKAFSPSKVGDYI
-653 MVIRRSDGNF
+653 MVILRKDGNF
-663 AELERREAGVRS
+663 AELERREAGVRT
-675 INVALQPNVPGGRK
+675 INTELQPNVPGGRK

>member
-1 MNFKQK
+1 MNFKEK
-7 LTTVLETLGFTKKFE
+7 LMTVLETLGFKQKFE
-22 DKTLTQEEFQQIVNS
+22 DKTLSQEEFNQIVNS
-37 YAEKYKTT
+37 YKEKYKTT
-45 LQDDLASEQA
+45 LQDDMASEQA

-60 KAEADLQQQPNTI
+60 NLQQQLNTI
-73 QAALSPSAS
+73 QAALDQS
-82 RVSEK
+82 K
-87 KKCKSEDD
+87 KKCKGQNDDEEDD
-95 DTDDEK
+95 DK
-101 KKDNNDGDC
+101 KGKDGDNGTC
-110 QQNATM
+110 QENATM
-116 ESILTSIKDLHTK
+116 QSILASIQGIDTK
-129 MENLGSQPAPD
+129 IAELAAKPAVD
-140 APILNASAASVVSI
+140 TPIATVAGKPISI

-159 TPDYLFGV
+159 TAEYLFGV
-167 QHELFSMK
+167 EHELFSMK

-184 PGMYAAMAAPDEESE
+184 PGMYAAMTAPDEESE

-212 SLASRYAFLQQNKLN
+212 SLASRYAYLQQNHML
-227 DIKLLESGEYA
+227 DINLLESGEYS
-238 TNFTNLD
+238 TNFANLD

-293 EVSQAYQVGEVY
+293 EVSQAYQAGEVY

-357 LLNQLET
+357 LLNQLEQ

-372 RMRGIYVKPETGV
+372 RMRGIYVKPEAGV

-391 AGTGVLYTLLRYIHD
+391 AGTGVLYTLLRYVHD

-411 HDDVDHSYRAYTAAT
+411 HDDADHSYRAYTNAT
-426 MLTAVQAFV
+426 MLTAIQAFV
-435 ADVMTS
+435 SDVLSTL
-441 QSEDE
+441 SEDE
-446 DLTGRFLYLNSTHKT
+446 DLDGRVLYLNGAHKT
-461 WWLKNIRETYG
+461 WYLQNVREKYG

-480 DSYANVVPDTDLRII
+480 NSYANVLPDTELRII

-509 EPGNI
+509 QPGNI

-543 EGCGAAF
+543 EGTGAAF
-550 TGRKFD
+550 TGRKFN
-556 SKEDMDA
+556 SKEDMDKNA
-563 NNFEWQQIYIN
+563 YEWQQIFTNI
-574 LWAASLAPN
+574 WAGSIAAN
-583 ATTADAKKGFWLM
+583 ATTADAAKGFWLI
-596 TGKNTGATALTDITD
+596 TGKNTQATALTDITG
-611 AKNGVAY
+611 AKEGVAY
-618 CIEIGDTDN
+618 CIEIGDIGN
-627 PTTIAKSGKFANI
+627 ATTITKSGKFANI
-640 TKAFNPTKVGDYI
+640 TKTFTPSKVGDYI
-653 MVIRRSDGNF
+653 MVILRKDGNF
-663 AELERREAGVRS
+663 AELERREAGVRT
-675 INVALQPNVPGGRK
+675 INTELQPNVPGGRK

>member
-1 MNFKQK
+1 MNFKEK
-7 LTTVLETLGFTKKFE
+7 LMTVLETLGFKQKFE
-22 DKTLTQEEFQQIVNS
+22 DKTLSQEEFNQIVNS
-37 YAEKYKTT
+37 YKEKYKTT
-45 LQDDLASEQA
+45 LQDDMASEQA

-60 KAEADLQQQPNTI
+60 NLQQQLNTI
-73 QAALSPSAS
+73 QAALDQS
-82 RVSEK
+82 K
-87 KKCKSEDD
+87 KKCKGQNDDEEDD
-95 DTDDEK
+95 DK
-101 KKDNNDGDC
+101 KGKDGDNGTC
-110 QQNATM
+110 QENATM
-116 ESILTSIKDLHTK
+116 QSILASIQGIDTK
-129 MENLGSQPAPD
+129 IAELAAKPAVD
-140 APILNASAASVVSI
+140 TPIATVAGKPISI

-159 TPDYLFGV
+159 TAEYLFGV
-167 QHELFSMK
+167 EHELFSMK

-184 PGMYAAMAAPDEESE
+184 PGMYAAMTAPDEESE

-212 SLASRYAFLQQNKLN
+212 SLASRYAYLQQNHML
-227 DIKLLESGEYA
+227 DIKLLESGEYS
-238 TNFTNLD
+238 TNFANLD

-293 EVSQAYQVGEVY
+293 EVSQAYQAGEVY

-357 LLNQLET
+357 LLNQLEQ

-372 RMRGIYVKPETGV
+372 RMRGIYVKPEAGV

-391 AGTGVLYTLLRYIHD
+391 AGTGVLYTLLRYVHD

-411 HDDVDHSYRAYTAAT
+411 HDDADHSYRAYTNAT
-426 MLTAVQAFV
+426 MLTAIKAFV
-435 ADVMTS
+435 SDVLSTL
-441 QSEDE
+441 SEDE
-446 DLTGRFLYLNSTHKT
+446 DLDGRVLYLNNAHKT
-461 WWLKNIRETYG
+461 WYLENVREKYG

-480 DSYANVVPDTDLRII
+480 NSYANVLPDTDLRII

-509 EPGNI
+509 QPGNI

-543 EGCGAAF
+543 EGTGAAF
-550 TGRKFD
+550 TGRKFN
-556 SKEDMDA
+556 SKEAMDKNA
-563 NNFEWQQIYIN
+563 YEWQQIFTNI
-574 LWAASLAPN
+574 WAGNIAAN
-583 ATTADAKKGFWLM
+583 ATTADASKGFWLI
-596 TGKNTGATALTDITD
+596 TSKNTQATALTDITG
-611 AKNGVAY
+611 AKEGVAY
-618 CIEIGDTDN
+618 CIEIGDIANATS
-627 PTTIAKSGKFANI
+627 IAKSGKFANI
-640 TKAFNPTKVGDYI
+640 TKAFSPSKVGDYI
-653 MVIRRSDGNF
+653 MVILRKDGNF
-663 AELERREAGVRS
+663 AELERREAGVRT
-675 INVALQPNVPGGRK
+675 INTELQPNVPGGRK

>member
-1 MNFKQK
+1 MNFKEK
-7 LTTVLETLGFTKKFE
+7 LMTVLETLGFKQKFE
-22 DKTLTQEEFQQIVNS
+22 DKTLSQEEFNQIVNS
-37 YAEKYKTT
+37 YKEKYKTT
-45 LQDDLASEQA
+45 LQDDMASEQA

-60 KAEADLQQQPNTI
+60 NLQLQLNTI
-73 QAALSPSAS
+73 QAALDQS
-82 RVSEK
+82 K
-87 KKCKSEDD
+87 KKCKGQNDDEEDD
-95 DTDDEK
+95 DK
-101 KKDNNDGDC
+101 NGKDGDNGTC
-110 QQNATM
+110 QENATM
-116 ESILTSIKDLHTK
+116 QSILASIQGIDTK
-129 MENLGSQPAPD
+129 IAELAAQPAVD
-140 APILNASAASVVSI
+140 TPIATVAGKPISI

-159 TPDYLFGV
+159 TAEYLFGV
-167 QHELFSMK
+167 EHELFSMK

-184 PGMYAAMAAPDEESE
+184 PGMYAAMTAPDEESE

-212 SLASRYAFLQQNKLN
+212 SLASRYAYLQQNHML
-227 DIKLLESGEYA
+227 DIKLLESGEYS
-238 TNFTNLD
+238 TNFANLD

-293 EVSQAYQVGEVY
+293 EVSQAYQAGEVY

-357 LLNQLET
+357 LLNQLEQ

-372 RMRGIYVKPETGV
+372 RMRGIYVKPEAGV

-391 AGTGVLYTLLRYIHD
+391 AGTGVLYTLLRYVHD

-411 HDDVDHSYRAYTAAT
+411 HDDADHSYRAYTNAT
-426 MLTAVQAFV
+426 MLTAIQAFV
-435 ADVMTS
+435 SDVLSTL
-441 QSEDE
+441 SEDE
-446 DLTGRFLYLNSTHKT
+446 DLDGRVLYLNGAHKT
-461 WWLKNIRETYG
+461 WYLQNVREKYG

-480 DSYANVVPDTDLRII
+480 NSYANVLPDTELRII

-509 EPGNI
+509 QPGNI

-543 EGCGAAF
+543 EGTGAAF
-550 TGRKFD
+550 TGRKFN
-556 SKEDMDA
+556 SKEDMDKNA
-563 NNFEWQQIYIN
+563 YEWQQIFTNI
-574 LWAASLAPN
+574 WAGSIAAN
-583 ATTADAKKGFWLM
+583 ATTADAAKGFWLI
-596 TGKNTGATALTDITD
+596 TGKNTQATALTDITG
-611 AKNGVAY
+611 AKEGVAY
-618 CIEIGDTDN
+618 CIEIGDIGNATS
-627 PTTIAKSGKFANI
+627 IAKSGKFANI
-640 TKAFNPTKVGDYI
+640 TKAFSPSKVGDYI
-653 MVIRRSDGNF
+653 MVILRKDGNF
-663 AELERREAGVRS
+663 AELERREAGVRT
-675 INVALQPNVPGGRK
+675 INTELQPNVPGGRK

>member
-1 MNFKQK
+1 MNFKEK
-7 LTTVLETLGFTKKFE
+7 LMTVLETLGFKQKFE
-22 DKTLTQEEFQQIVNS
+22 DKTLSQEEFNQIVNS
-37 YAEKYKTT
+37 YKEKYKTT
-45 LQDDLASEQA
+45 LQDDMASEQA
-55 AQAQA
+55 AQAQV
-60 KAEADLQQQPNTI
+60 KLQQQLNTI
-73 QAALSPSAS
+73 QAALDQS
-82 RVSEK
+82 K
-87 KKCKSEDD
+87 KKCKGQNDDEEDD
-95 DTDDEK
+95 DNK
-101 KKDNNDGDC
+101 GKGGDNGTC
-110 QQNATM
+110 QENATM
-116 ESILTSIKDLHTK
+116 QSILASIQGIDTK
-129 MENLGSQPAPD
+129 IAELAAKPAVD
-140 APILNASAASVVSI
+140 TPIATVAGKPISI

-159 TPDYLFGV
+159 TAEYLFGV
-167 QHELFSMK
+167 EHELFSMK

-184 PGMYAAMAAPDEESE
+184 PGMYAAMTAPDEESE

-212 SLASRYAFLQQNKLN
+212 SLASRYAYLQQNHML
-227 DIKLLESGEYA
+227 DIKLLESGEYS
-238 TNFTNLD
+238 TNFANLD

-293 EVSQAYQVGEVY
+293 EVSQAYQAGEVY

-357 LLNQLET
+357 LLNQLEQ

-372 RMRGIYVKPETGV
+372 RMRGIYVKPEAGV

-391 AGTGVLYTLLRYIHD
+391 AGTGVLYTLLRYVHD

-411 HDDVDHSYRAYTAAT
+411 HDDADHSYRAYTNAT
-426 MLTAVQAFV
+426 MLTAIKAFV
-435 ADVMTS
+435 SDVLSTL
-441 QSEDE
+441 SEDE
-446 DLTGRFLYLNSTHKT
+446 DLDGRVLYLNGAHKT
-461 WWLKNIRETYG
+461 WYLENVREKYG

-480 DSYANVVPDTDLRII
+480 NSYANVLPDTDLRII

-509 EPGNI
+509 QPGNI

-543 EGCGAAF
+543 EGTGAAF
-550 TGRKFD
+550 TGRKFN
-556 SKEDMDA
+556 SKEDMDKNA
-563 NNFEWQQIYIN
+563 YEWQQIFTNI
-574 LWAASLAPN
+574 WAGSIAAN
-583 ATTADAKKGFWLM
+583 ATTADAAKGFWLI
-596 TGKNTGATALTDITD
+596 TGKNTQATALTDITG
-611 AKNGVAY
+611 AKEGVAY
-618 CIEIGDTDN
+618 CIEIGDIDN
-627 PTTIAKSGKFANI
+627 ATSIAKSGKFANI
-640 TKAFNPTKVGDYI
+640 TKAFSPSKVGDYI
-653 MVIRRSDGNF
+653 MVILRKDGNF
-663 AELERREAGVRS
+663 AELERREAGVRT
-675 INVALQPNVPGGRK
+675 INTALQPNVPGGRK

>member
-1 MNFKQK
+1 MNFKEK
-7 LTTVLETLGFTKKFE
+7 LMTVLETLGFKQKFE
-22 DKTLTQEEFQQIVNS
+22 DKTLSQEEFNQIVNS
-37 YAEKYKTT
+37 YKEKYKTT
-45 LQDDLASEQA
+45 LQDDMASEQA

-60 KAEADLQQQPNTI
+60 NLQQQLNTI
-73 QAALSPSAS
+73 QAALDQS
-82 RVSEK
+82 K
-87 KKCKSEDD
+87 KKCKGKNDDEEDD
-95 DTDDEK
+95 DNK
-101 KKDNNDGDC
+101 GKDGNNGTC
-110 QQNATM
+110 QENATM
-116 ESILTSIKDLHTK
+116 QSILASIQGIDTK
-129 MENLGSQPAPD
+129 IAELAAKPAVD
-140 APILNASAASVVSI
+140 TPIATVAGKPISI

-159 TPDYLFGV
+159 TAEYLFGV
-167 QHELFSMK
+167 EHELFSMK

-184 PGMYAAMAAPDEESE
+184 PGMYAAMTAPDEESE

-212 SLASRYAFLQQNKLN
+212 SLASRYAYLQQNHML
-227 DIKLLESGEYA
+227 DIKLLESGEYS
-238 TNFTNLD
+238 TNFANLD

-293 EVSQAYQVGEVY
+293 EVSQAYQAGEVY

-357 LLNQLET
+357 LLNQLEQ

-372 RMRGIYVKPETGV
+372 RMRGIYVKPEAGV

-391 AGTGVLYTLLRYIHD
+391 AGTGVLYTLLRYVHD

-411 HDDVDHSYRAYTAAT
+411 HDDADHSYRAYTNAT
-426 MLTAVQAFV
+426 MLAAIQAFV
-435 ADVMTS
+435 SDVLSTL
-441 QSEDE
+441 SEDE
-446 DLTGRFLYLNSTHKT
+446 DLDGRVLYLNGAHKT
-461 WWLKNIRETYG
+461 WYLQNVREKYG

-480 DSYANVVPDTDLRII
+480 NSYANVLHDTDLRII

-509 EPGNI
+509 QPGNI

-543 EGCGAAF
+543 EGTGAAF
-550 TGRKFD
+550 TGRKFN
-556 SKEDMDA
+556 SKEDMDKNA
-563 NNFEWQQIYIN
+563 YEWQQIFTNI
-574 LWAASLAPN
+574 WAGSIAAN
-583 ATTADAKKGFWLM
+583 ATTADASKGFWLI
-596 TGKNTGATALTDITD
+596 TGKNTQTTALTDITG
-611 AKNGVAY
+611 AKEGVAY
-618 CIEIGDTDN
+618 CIEIGDIGNATS
-627 PTTIAKSGKFANI
+627 IAKSGKFANI
-640 TKAFNPTKVGDYI
+640 TKAFSPSKVGDYI
-653 MVIRRSDGNF
+653 MVILHKDGNF
-663 AELERREAGVRS
+663 AELERREAGVRT
-675 INVALQPNVPGGRK
+675 INTELQPNVPGGRK

>member
-1 MNFKQK
+1 MNFKEK
-7 LTTVLETLGFTKKFE
+7 LMTVLETLGFKQKFE
-22 DKTLTQEEFQQIVNS
+22 DKTLSQEEFNQIVNS
-37 YAEKYKTT
+37 YKEKYKTT
-45 LQDDLASEQA
+45 LQDDMASEQA

-60 KAEADLQQQPNTI
+60 NLQQQLNTI
-73 QAALSPSAS
+73 QAALDQS
-82 RVSEK
+82 K
-87 KKCKSEDD
+87 KKCKGKNDDEEDD
-95 DTDDEK
+95 DNK
-101 KKDNNDGDC
+101 GKDGDNGTC
-110 QQNATM
+110 QENATM
-116 ESILTSIKDLHTK
+116 QSILASIQGIDTK
-129 MENLGSQPAPD
+129 IAELAAQPAVDTPL
-140 APILNASAASVVSI
+140 ATAAGKPISI

-159 TPDYLFGV
+159 TAEYLFGV
-167 QHELFSMK
+167 EHELFSMK

-184 PGMYAAMAAPDEESE
+184 PGMYAAMTAPDEESE

-212 SLASRYAFLQQNKLN
+212 SLASRYAYLQQNHML
-227 DIKLLESGEYA
+227 DIKSLESGEYS
-238 TNFTNLD
+238 TNFANLD

-293 EVSQAYQVGEVY
+293 EVSQAYQAGEVY

-357 LLNQLET
+357 LLNQLEQ

-372 RMRGIYVKPETGV
+372 RMRGIYVKPEAGV

-411 HDDVDHSYRAYTAAT
+411 HDDADHSYRAYTNAT
-426 MLTAVQAFV
+426 MLTAIQAFV
-435 ADVMTS
+435 SDVLS
-441 QSEDE
+441 SLSEDE
-446 DLTGRFLYLNSTHKT
+446 DLDGRMLYLNSAHKT
-461 WWLKNIRETYG
+461 WYLQNVREKYG

-480 DSYANVVPDTDLRII
+480 NSYANVVPDTDLRII

-509 EPGNI
+509 QPGNI

-543 EGCGAAF
+543 EGTGAAF
-550 TGRKFD
+550 TGRKFN
-556 SKEDMDA
+556 SKEDMDKNA
-563 NNFEWQQIYIN
+563 YEWQQIFTNI
-574 LWAASLAPN
+574 WAGSIAAN
-583 ATTADAKKGFWLM
+583 ATTADAAKGFWLI
-596 TGKNTGATALTDITD
+596 TGKNTQATALTDITG
-611 AKNGVAY
+611 AKEGVAY
-618 CIEIGDTDN
+618 CIEIGDIAN
-627 PTTIAKSGKFANI
+627 ATTIAKSGKFANI
-640 TKAFNPTKVGDYI
+640 TKAFSPSKVGDYI
-653 MVIRRSDGNF
+653 MVILRKDGNF
-663 AELERREAGVRS
+663 AELERREAGVRT
-675 INVALQPNVPGGRK
+675 INTELQPNVPGGRK

>member
-1 MNFKQK
+1 MNFKEK
-7 LTTVLETLGFTKKFE
+7 LMTVLETLGFKQKFE
-22 DKTLTQEEFQQIVNS
+22 DKTLSQEEFNQIVNS
-37 YAEKYKTT
+37 YKEKYKTT
-45 LQDDLASEQA
+45 LQDDMASEQA

-60 KAEADLQQQPNTI
+60 NLQQQLNTI
-73 QAALSPSAS
+73 QAALDQS
-82 RVSEK
+82 K
-87 KKCKSEDD
+87 KKCKGQNDDEEDD
-95 DTDDEK
+95 DK
-101 KKDNNDGDC
+101 KGKDGDNGTC
-110 QQNATM
+110 QENATM
-116 ESILTSIKDLHTK
+116 QSILASIQGIDTK
-129 MENLGSQPAPD
+129 IAELAAKPAVD
-140 APILNASAASVVSI
+140 TPIATVAGKPISI

-159 TPDYLFGV
+159 TAEYLFGV
-167 QHELFSMK
+167 EHELFSMK

-184 PGMYAAMAAPDEESE
+184 PGMYAAMTAPDEESE

-212 SLASRYAFLQQNKLN
+212 SLASRYAYLQQNHML
-227 DIKLLESGEYA
+227 DIKLLESGEYS
-238 TNFTNLD
+238 TNFANLD

-293 EVSQAYQVGEVY
+293 EVSQAYQAGEVY

-334 RIYIGYLNREG
+334 RIYIGYVNRVG

-357 LLNQLET
+357 LLNQLEQ

-372 RMRGIYVKPETGV
+372 RMRGIYVKPEAGV

-406 YSIKP
+406 YRIKP
-411 HDDVDHSYRAYTAAT
+411 HDDADHSYRAYTNAT
-426 MLTAVQAFV
+426 MLTAIKAFV
-435 ADVMTS
+435 SDVLSTL
-441 QSEDE
+441 SEDE
-446 DLTGRFLYLNSTHKT
+446 DLDGRVLYLNGAHKT
-461 WWLKNIRETYG
+461 WYLQNVREKYG

-480 DSYANVVPDTDLRII
+480 NSYANVLPDTDLRII

-509 EPGNI
+509 QPGNI

-543 EGCGAAF
+543 EGTGAAF
-550 TGRKFD
+550 TGRKFN
-556 SKEDMDA
+556 SKEDMDKNA
-563 NNFEWQQIYIN
+563 YEWQQIFTNI
-574 LWAASLAPN
+574 WAGNIAAN
-583 ATTADAKKGFWLM
+583 ATTADAAKGFWLI
-596 TGKNTGATALTDITD
+596 TGKNTQATALTDITG
-611 AKNGVAY
+611 AKEGVAY
-618 CIEIGDTDN
+618 CIEIGDIDN
-627 PTTIAKSGKFANI
+627 ATSIAKSGKFANI
-640 TKAFNPTKVGDYI
+640 TKAFSPSKVGDYI
-653 MVIRRSDGNF
+653 MVILRKDGNF
-663 AELERREAGVRS
+663 AELERREAGVRT
-675 INVALQPNVPGGRK
+675 INTELQPNVPGGRK

>member
-1 MNFKQK
+1 MNFKEK
-7 LTTVLETLGFTKKFE
+7 LMTVLETLGFKQKFE
-22 DKTLTQEEFQQIVNS
+22 DKTLSQEEFNQIVNS
-37 YAEKYKTT
+37 YKEKYKTT
-45 LQDDLASEQA
+45 LQDDMASEQA

-60 KAEADLQQQPNTI
+60 NLQQQLNTI
-73 QAALSPSAS
+73 QAALDQS
-82 RVSEK
+82 K
-87 KKCKSEDD
+87 KKCKGKNDDDEDD
-95 DTDDEK
+95 DNK
-101 KKDNNDGDC
+101 GKDGDNGTC
-110 QQNATM
+110 QENATM
-116 ESILTSIKDLHTK
+116 QSILASIKGIDTK
-129 MENLGSQPAPD
+129 IAELAAKPAVD
-140 APILNASAASVVSI
+140 TPIATVAGKPISI

-159 TPDYLFGV
+159 TAEYLFGV
-167 QHELFSMK
+167 EHELFSMK

-184 PGMYAAMAAPDEESE
+184 PGMYAAMTAPDEESE

-212 SLASRYAFLQQNKLN
+212 SLASRYAYLQQNHML
-227 DIKLLESGEYA
+227 DIKLLESGEYS
-238 TNFTNLD
+238 TNFSNLD

-293 EVSQAYQVGEVY
+293 EVSQAYQAGEVY

-357 LLNQLET
+357 LLNQLEQ

-372 RMRGIYVKPETGV
+372 RMRGIYVKPEAGV

-391 AGTGVLYTLLRYIHD
+391 AGTGVLYTLLRYVHD

-411 HDDVDHSYRAYTAAT
+411 HDDADHSYRAYTNAT
-426 MLTAVQAFV
+426 MLTAIQAFV
-435 ADVMTS
+435 SDVLSTL
-441 QSEDE
+441 SEDE
-446 DLTGRFLYLNSTHKT
+446 DLDGRVLYLNSAHKT
-461 WWLKNIRETYG
+461 WYLQNVREKYG

-480 DSYANVVPDTDLRII
+480 NSYANVLPDTDLRII

-509 EPGNI
+509 QPGNI

-543 EGCGAAF
+543 EGTGAAF
-550 TGRKFD
+550 TGRKFN
-556 SKEDMDA
+556 SKEEMDKNA
-563 NNFEWQQIYIN
+563 YEWQQIFTNI
-574 LWAASLAPN
+574 WAGSIAAN
-583 ATTADAKKGFWLM
+583 ATTADAAKGFWLI
-596 TGKNTGATALTDITD
+596 TGKNTQATALTDITG
-611 AKNGVAY
+611 AKEGVAY
-618 CIEIGDTDN
+618 CIEIGDIGN
-627 PTTIAKSGKFANI
+627 ATTIAKSGKFANI
-640 TKAFNPTKVGDYI
+640 TKAFSPSKVGDYI
-653 MVIRRSDGNF
+653 MVILRKDGNF
-663 AELERREAGVRS
+663 AELERRQAGVRT
-675 INVALQPNVPGGRK
+675 INTELQPNVPGGRK

>member
-1 MNFKQK
+1 MNFKEK
-7 LTTVLETLGFTKKFE
+7 LMTVLETLGFKQKFE
-22 DKTLTQEEFQQIVNS
+22 DKTLSQEEFNQIVNS
-37 YAEKYKTT
+37 YKEKYKTT
-45 LQDDLASEQA
+45 LQDDMASEQA

-60 KAEADLQQQPNTI
+60 NLQQQLNTI
-73 QAALSPSAS
+73 QAALDQS
-82 RVSEK
+82 K
-87 KKCKSEDD
+87 KKCKGQNDDEEDD
-95 DTDDEK
+95 DK
-101 KKDNNDGDC
+101 KGKDGDNGTC
-110 QQNATM
+110 QENATM
-116 ESILTSIKDLHTK
+116 QSILASIQGIDTK
-129 MENLGSQPAPD
+129 IAELAAKPAVD
-140 APILNASAASVVSI
+140 TPIATVAGKPISI

-159 TPDYLFGV
+159 TAEYLFGV
-167 QHELFSMK
+167 EHELFSMK

-184 PGMYAAMAAPDEESE
+184 PGMYAAMTAPDEESE

-212 SLASRYAFLQQNKLN
+212 SLASRYAYLQQNHML
-227 DIKLLESGEYA
+227 DIKLLESGEYS
-238 TNFTNLD
+238 TNFANLD

-293 EVSQAYQVGEVY
+293 EVSQAYQAGEVY

-357 LLNQLET
+357 LLNQLEQ

-372 RMRGIYVKPETGV
+372 RMRGIYVKPEAGV

-411 HDDVDHSYRAYTAAT
+411 HDDADHSYRAYTNAT
-426 MLTAVQAFV
+426 MLTAIKAFV
-435 ADVMTS
+435 SDVLSTL
-441 QSEDE
+441 SEDE
-446 DLTGRFLYLNSTHKT
+446 DLDGRVLYLNSAHKT
-461 WWLKNIRETYG
+461 WYLENVREKYG

-480 DSYANVVPDTDLRII
+480 NSYANVLPDTDLRII

-509 EPGNI
+509 QPGNI

-543 EGCGAAF
+543 EGTGAAF
-550 TGRKFD
+550 TGRKFN
-556 SKEDMDA
+556 SKEDMDKNA
-563 NNFEWQQIYIN
+563 YEWQQIFTNI
-574 LWAASLAPN
+574 WAGSIAAN
-583 ATTADAKKGFWLM
+583 ATTADAAKGFWLI
-596 TGKNTGATALTDITD
+596 TGKNTQATALTDITG
-611 AKNGVAY
+611 AKEGVAY
-618 CIEIGDTDN
+618 CIEIGDIDN
-627 PTTIAKSGKFANI
+627 ATSIAKSGKFANI
-640 TKAFNPTKVGDYI
+640 TKAFSPSKVGDYI
-653 MVIRRSDGNF
+653 MVILRKDGNF
-663 AELERREAGVRS
+663 AELERREAGVRT
-675 INVALQPNVPGGRK
+675 INTELQPNVPGGRK

>member
-1 MNFKQK
+1 MNFKEK
-7 LTTVLETLGFTKKFE
+7 LMTVLETLGFKQKFE
-22 DKTLTQEEFQQIVNS
+22 DKTLSQEELNQIVNS
-37 YAEKYKTT
+37 YKEKYKTT
-45 LQDDLASEQA
+45 LQDDMASEQA

-60 KAEADLQQQPNTI
+60 NLQQQLNTI
-73 QAALSPSAS
+73 QAALDQS
-82 RVSEK
+82 K
-87 KKCKSEDD
+87 KKCKGQNDDEEDD
-95 DTDDEK
+95 DK
-101 KKDNNDGDC
+101 KGKDGDNGTC
-110 QQNATM
+110 QENATM
-116 ESILTSIKDLHTK
+116 QSILASIQGIDTK
-129 MENLGSQPAPD
+129 IAELAAKPAVD
-140 APILNASAASVVSI
+140 TPIATVAGKPISI

-159 TPDYLFGV
+159 TAEYLFGV
-167 QHELFSMK
+167 EHELFSMK

-184 PGMYAAMAAPDEESE
+184 PGMYAAMTAPEEESE

-212 SLASRYAFLQQNKLN
+212 SLASRYAYLQQNHML
-227 DIKLLESGEYA
+227 DIKLLESGEYS
-238 TNFTNLD
+238 TNFANLD

-293 EVSQAYQVGEVY
+293 EVSQAYQAGEVY

-357 LLNQLET
+357 LLNQLEQ

-391 AGTGVLYTLLRYIHD
+391 AGTGVLYTLLRYVHD

-411 HDDVDHSYRAYTAAT
+411 HDDADHSYRAYTNAT
-426 MLTAVQAFV
+426 MLTAIKAFV
-435 ADVMTS
+435 SDVLSTL
-441 QSEDE
+441 SEDE
-446 DLTGRFLYLNSTHKT
+446 DLDGRVLYLNNAHKT
-461 WWLKNIRETYG
+461 WYLENVREKYG

-480 DSYANVVPDTDLRII
+480 NSYANVLPDTDLRII

-509 EPGNI
+509 QPGNI

-543 EGCGAAF
+543 EGTGAAF
-550 TGRKFD
+550 TGRKFN
-556 SKEDMDA
+556 SKEEMDKNA
-563 NNFEWQQIYIN
+563 YEWQQIFTNI
-574 LWAASLAPN
+574 WAGNIAAN
-583 ATTADAKKGFWLM
+583 ATTADAAKGFWLI
-596 TGKNTGATALTDITD
+596 TGKNTQATALTDITG
-611 AKNGVAY
+611 AKEGVAY
-618 CIEIGDTDN
+618 CIEIGDIDN
-627 PTTIAKSGKFANI
+627 ATSIAKSGKFANI
-640 TKAFNPTKVGDYI
+640 TKAFSPSKVGDYI
-653 MVIRRSDGNF
+653 MVILRKDGNF
-663 AELERREAGVRS
+663 AELERREAGVRT
-675 INVALQPNVPGGRK
+675 INTELQPNVPGGRK

>member
-1 MNFKQK
+1 MNFKEK
-7 LTTVLETLGFTKKFE
+7 LMTVLETLGFKQKFE
-22 DKTLTQEEFQQIVNS
+22 DKTLSQEEFNQIVNS
-37 YAEKYKTT
+37 YKEKYKTT
-45 LQDDLASEQA
+45 LQDDMASEQA

-60 KAEADLQQQPNTI
+60 NLQVQLNTI
-73 QAALSPSAS
+73 QAALDQS
-82 RVSEK
+82 K
-87 KKCKSEDD
+87 KKCKGQNDDEEDD
-95 DTDDEK
+95 DK
-101 KKDNNDGDC
+101 KGKDGDNGTC
-110 QQNATM
+110 QENATM
-116 ESILTSIKDLHTK
+116 QSILASIQGIDTK
-129 MENLGSQPAPD
+129 IAKLAAKPAVD
-140 APILNASAASVVSI
+140 TPIATVAGKPISI

-159 TPDYLFGV
+159 TAEYLFGV
-167 QHELFSMK
+167 EHELFSMK

-184 PGMYAAMAAPDEESE
+184 PGMYAAMTAPDEESE

-212 SLASRYAFLQQNKLN
+212 SLASRYAYLQQNHML
-227 DIKLLESGEYA
+227 DIKLLESGEYS
-238 TNFTNLD
+238 TNFANLD

-293 EVSQAYQVGEVY
+293 EVSQAYQAGEVY

-357 LLNQLET
+357 LLNQLEQ

-372 RMRGIYVKPETGV
+372 RMRGIYVKPEAGV

-391 AGTGVLYTLLRYIHD
+391 AGTGVLYTLLRYVHD

-411 HDDVDHSYRAYTAAT
+411 HDDADHSYRAYTNAT
-426 MLTAVQAFV
+426 MLTAIKAFV
-435 ADVMTS
+435 SDVLSTL
-441 QSEDE
+441 SEDE
-446 DLTGRFLYLNSTHKT
+446 DLDGRVLYLNGAHKT
-461 WWLKNIRETYG
+461 WYLENVREKYG

-480 DSYANVVPDTDLRII
+480 NSYANVLPDTELRII

-509 EPGNI
+509 QPGNI

-543 EGCGAAF
+543 EGTGAAF
-550 TGRKFD
+550 TGRKFN
-556 SKEDMDA
+556 SKEDMDKNA
-563 NNFEWQQIYIN
+563 YEWQQIFTNI
-574 LWAASLAPN
+574 WAGSIAAN
-583 ATTADAKKGFWLM
+583 ATTADAAKGFWLI
-596 TGKNTGATALTDITD
+596 TGKNTQATALTDITG
-611 AKNGVAY
+611 AKEGVAY
-618 CIEIGDTDN
+618 CIEIGDIDN
-627 PTTIAKSGKFANI
+627 ATSIAKSGKFANI
-640 TKAFNPTKVGDYI
+640 TKAFSPSKVGDYI
-653 MVIRRSDGNF
+653 MVILRKDGNF
-663 AELERREAGVRS
+663 AELERREAGVRT
-675 INVALQPNVPGGRK
+675 INTELQPNVPGGRK

>member
-1 MNFKQK
+1 MNFKEK
-7 LTTVLETLGFTKKFE
+7 LMTVLETLGFKQKFE
-22 DKTLTQEEFQQIVNS
+22 DKTLSQEEFNQIVNS
-37 YAEKYKTT
+37 YKEKYKTT
-45 LQDDLASEQA
+45 LQDDMASEQA

-60 KAEADLQQQPNTI
+60 NLQQQLNTI
-73 QAALSPSAS
+73 QAALDQS
-82 RVSEK
+82 K
-87 KKCKSEDD
+87 KKCKGKNDDEEDD
-95 DTDDEK
+95 DNK
-101 KKDNNDGDC
+101 GKDGDNGTC
-110 QQNATM
+110 QENATM
-116 ESILTSIKDLHTK
+116 QSILASIQGIDTK
-129 MENLGSQPAPD
+129 IAELAAKPAVD
-140 APILNASAASVVSI
+140 TPIATVAGKPISI

-159 TPDYLFGV
+159 TAEYLFGV
-167 QHELFSMK
+167 EHELFSMK

-184 PGMYAAMAAPDEESE
+184 PGMYAAMTAPDEESE

-212 SLASRYAFLQQNKLN
+212 SLASRYAYLQQNHML
-227 DIKLLESGEYA
+227 DIKLLESGEYS
-238 TNFTNLD
+238 TNFANLD

-270 LTDFFPVRYGIQD
+270 LTEFFPVRYGIQD

-293 EVSQAYQVGEVY
+293 EVSQAYQAGEVY

-357 LLNQLET
+357 LLNQLEQ

-372 RMRGIYVKPETGV
+372 RMRGIYVKPEAGV

-391 AGTGVLYTLLRYIHD
+391 AGTGVLYTLLRYVHD

-411 HDDVDHSYRAYTAAT
+411 HDDADHSYRAYTNAT
-426 MLTAVQAFV
+426 MLAAIQAFV
-435 ADVMTS
+435 SDVLSTL
-441 QSEDE
+441 SEDE
-446 DLTGRFLYLNSTHKT
+446 DLDGRVLYLNGAHKT
-461 WWLKNIRETYG
+461 WYLQNVREKYG

-480 DSYANVVPDTDLRII
+480 NSYANVLPDTDLRII

-509 EPGNI
+509 QPGNI

-543 EGCGAAF
+543 EGTGAAF
-550 TGRKFD
+550 TGRKFN
-556 SKEDMDA
+556 SKEDMDKNA
-563 NNFEWQQIYIN
+563 YEWQQIFTNI
-574 LWAASLAPN
+574 WAGNIAAN
-583 ATTADAKKGFWLM
+583 ATTADAAKGFWLI
-596 TGKNTGATALTDITD
+596 TGKNTQATALTDITG
-611 AKNGVAY
+611 AKEGVAY
-618 CIEIGDTDN
+618 CIEIGSIGN
-627 PTTIAKSGKFANI
+627 ATTIAKSGKFANI
-640 TKAFNPTKVGDYI
+640 TKAFSPSKVGDYI
-653 MVIRRSDGNF
+653 MVILRKDGNF
-663 AELERREAGVRS
+663 AELERREAGVRT
-675 INVALQPNVPGGRK
+675 INTELQPNVPGGRK

>member
-1 MNFKQK
+1 MNFKEK
-7 LTTVLETLGFTKKFE
+7 LMTVLETLGFKQKFE
-22 DKTLTQEEFQQIVNS
+22 DKTLSQEEFNQIVNS
-37 YAEKYKTT
+37 YKEKYKTT
-45 LQDDLASEQA
+45 LQDDMASEQA

-60 KAEADLQQQPNTI
+60 NLQQQLNTI
-73 QAALSPSAS
+73 QAALDQS
-82 RVSEK
+82 K
-87 KKCKSEDD
+87 KKCKGQNDDEEDD
-95 DTDDEK
+95 DK
-101 KKDNNDGDC
+101 KGKDGDNGTC
-110 QQNATM
+110 QENATM
-116 ESILTSIKDLHTK
+116 QSILASIQGIDTK
-129 MENLGSQPAPD
+129 IAELAAKPAVD
-140 APILNASAASVVSI
+140 TPIATVAGKPISI

-159 TPDYLFGV
+159 TAEYLFGV
-167 QHELFSMK
+167 EHELFSMK

-184 PGMYAAMAAPDEESE
+184 PGMYAAMTAPDEESE

-212 SLASRYAFLQQNKLN
+212 SLASRYAYLQQNHML
-227 DIKLLESGEYA
+227 DIKLLESGEYS
-238 TNFTNLD
+238 TNFANLD

-293 EVSQAYQVGEVY
+293 EVSQAYQAGEVY

-357 LLNQLET
+357 LLNQLEQ

-372 RMRGIYVKPETGV
+372 RMRGIYVKPEAGV

-391 AGTGVLYTLLRYIHD
+391 AGTGVLYTLLRYVHD

-411 HDDVDHSYRAYTAAT
+411 HDDADHSYRAYTNAT
-426 MLTAVQAFV
+426 MLTAIKAFV
-435 ADVMTS
+435 SDVLSTL
-441 QSEDE
+441 SEDE
-446 DLTGRFLYLNSTHKT
+446 DLDGRVLYLNSAHKT
-461 WWLKNIRETYG
+461 WYLQNVREKYG

-480 DSYANVVPDTDLRII
+480 NSYANVLPDTELRII

-509 EPGNI
+509 QPGNI

-543 EGCGAAF
+543 EGTGAAF
-550 TGRKFD
+550 TGRKFN
-556 SKEDMDA
+556 SKEEMDKNA
-563 NNFEWQQIYIN
+563 YEWQQIFTNI
-574 LWAASLAPN
+574 WAGSIAAN
-583 ATTADAKKGFWLM
+583 ATTADAAKGFWLI
-596 TGKNTGATALTDITD
+596 TGKNTQATALTDITG
-611 AKNGVAY
+611 AKEGVAY
-618 CIEIGDTDN
+618 CIEIGSIGN
-627 PTTIAKSGKFANI
+627 ATTIAKSGKFANI
-640 TKAFNPTKVGDYI
+640 TKAFSPSKVGDYI
-653 MVIRRSDGNF
+653 MVILRKDGNF
-663 AELERREAGVRS
+663 AELERREAGVRT
-675 INVALQPNVPGGRK
+675 INTELQPNVPGGRK

>member
-1 MNFKQK
+1 MNFKEK
-7 LTTVLETLGFTKKFE
+7 LMSVLETLGFKQKFE
-22 DKTLTQEEFQQIVNS
+22 DKTLSQEEFNQIVNS
-37 YAEKYKTT
+37 YKEKYKTT
-45 LQDDLASEQA
+45 LQDDMASEQA

-60 KAEADLQQQPNTI
+60 NLQQQLNTI
-73 QAALSPSAS
+73 QAALDQS
-82 RVSEK
+82 K
-87 KKCKSEDD
+87 KKCKGQNDNEEDD
-95 DTDDEK
+95 DNK
-101 KKDNNDGDC
+101 GKDGDNGTC
-110 QQNATM
+110 QENATM
-116 ESILTSIKDLHTK
+116 QSILASIQGIDTK
-129 MENLGSQPAPD
+129 IAELAAKPAVD
-140 APILNASAASVVSI
+140 TPIATVAGKPISI

-159 TPDYLFGV
+159 TAEYLFGV
-167 QHELFSMK
+167 EHELFSMK

-184 PGMYAAMAAPDEESE
+184 PGMYAAMTAPDEESE

-212 SLASRYAFLQQNKLN
+212 SLASRYAYLQQNHML
-227 DIKLLESGEYA
+227 DIKLLESGEYS
-238 TNFTNLD
+238 TNFANLD

-293 EVSQAYQVGEVY
+293 EVSQAYQAGEVY

-357 LLNQLET
+357 LLNQLEQ

-372 RMRGIYVKPETGV
+372 RMRGIYVKPEAGV

-391 AGTGVLYTLLRYIHD
+391 AGTGVLYTLLRYVHD

-411 HDDVDHSYRAYTAAT
+411 HDDADHSYRAYTNAT
-426 MLTAVQAFV
+426 MLTAIQAFV
-435 ADVMTS
+435 SDVLSTL
-441 QSEDE
+441 SEDE
-446 DLTGRFLYLNSTHKT
+446 DLDGRVLYLNGAHKT
-461 WWLKNIRETYG
+461 WYLQNVREKYG

-480 DSYANVVPDTDLRII
+480 NSYANVLPDTDLRII

-509 EPGNI
+509 QPGNI

-543 EGCGAAF
+543 EGTGAAF
-550 TGRKFD
+550 TGRKFN
-556 SKEDMDA
+556 SKEEMDKNA
-563 NNFEWQQIYIN
+563 YEWQQIFTNI
-574 LWAASLAPN
+574 WAGNIAAN
-583 ATTADAKKGFWLM
+583 ATTADAAKGFWLI
-596 TGKNTGATALTDITD
+596 TGKNTQATALTDITG
-611 AKNGVAY
+611 AKEGVAY
-618 CIEIGDTDN
+618 CIEIGSIGNT
-627 PTTIAKSGKFANI
+627 TTIAKSGKFANI
-640 TKAFNPTKVGDYI
+640 TKAFSPSKVGDYI
-653 MVIRRSDGNF
+653 MVILRKDGNF
-663 AELERREAGVRS
+663 AELERREAGVRT
-675 INVALQPNVPGGRK
+675 INTELQPNVPGGRK

>member
-1 MNFKQK
+1 MNFKEK
-7 LTTVLETLGFTKKFE
+7 LMTVLETLGFKQKFE
-22 DKTLTQEEFQQIVNS
+22 DKTLSQEEFNQIVNS
-37 YAEKYKTT
+37 YKEKYKTT
-45 LQDDLASEQA
+45 LQDDMASEQA

-60 KAEADLQQQPNTI
+60 NLQQQLNTI
-73 QAALSPSAS
+73 QAALDQS
-82 RVSEK
+82 K
-87 KKCKSEDD
+87 KKCKGQNDDEEDD
-95 DTDDEK
+95 DK
-101 KKDNNDGDC
+101 KGKDGDNGTC
-110 QQNATM
+110 QENATM
-116 ESILTSIKDLHTK
+116 QSILASIQGIDTK
-129 MENLGSQPAPD
+129 IAELAAKPAVD
-140 APILNASAASVVSI
+140 TPIATVAGKPISI

-159 TPDYLFGV
+159 TAEYLFGV
-167 QHELFSMK
+167 EHELFSMK

-184 PGMYAAMAAPDEESE
+184 PGMYAAMTAPDEESE

-212 SLASRYAFLQQNKLN
+212 SLASRYAYLQQNHML
-227 DIKLLESGEYA
+227 DIKLLESGEYS
-238 TNFTNLD
+238 TNFANLD

-293 EVSQAYQVGEVY
+293 EVSQAYQAGEVY

-357 LLNQLET
+357 LLNQLEQ

-391 AGTGVLYTLLRYIHD
+391 AGTGVLYTLLRYVHD

-411 HDDVDHSYRAYTAAT
+411 HDDADHSYRAYTNAT
-426 MLTAVQAFV
+426 MLTAIQAFV
-435 ADVMTS
+435 SDVLSTL
-441 QSEDE
+441 SEDE
-446 DLTGRFLYLNSTHKT
+446 DLDGRVLYLNSAHKT
-461 WWLKNIRETYG
+461 WYLQNVREKYG

-480 DSYANVVPDTDLRII
+480 NSYANVLPDTELRII

-509 EPGNI
+509 QPGNI

-543 EGCGAAF
+543 EGTGAAF
-550 TGRKFD
+550 TGRKFN
-556 SKEDMDA
+556 SKEEMDKNA
-563 NNFEWQQIYIN
+563 YEWQQIFTNI
-574 LWAASLAPN
+574 WAGNIAAN
-583 ATTADAKKGFWLM
+583 ATTADAAKGFWLI
-596 TGKNTGATALTDITD
+596 TGKNTQATALTDITG
-611 AKNGVAY
+611 AKEGVAY
-618 CIEIGDTDN
+618 CIEIGSIGN
-627 PTTIAKSGKFANI
+627 ATTIAKSGKFANI
-640 TKAFNPTKVGDYI
+640 TKAFSPSKVGDYI
-653 MVIRRSDGNF
+653 MVILRKDGNF
-663 AELERREAGVRS
+663 AELERREAGVRT
-675 INVALQPNVPGGRK
+675 INTKLQPNVPGGRK

>member
-1 MNFKQK
+1 MNFKEK
-7 LTTVLETLGFTKKFE
+7 LMTVLETLGFKQKFE
-22 DKTLTQEEFQQIVNS
+22 DKTLSQEEFNQIVNS
-37 YAEKYKTT
+37 YKEKYKTT
-45 LQDDLASEQA
+45 LQDDMASEQA

-60 KAEADLQQQPNTI
+60 NLQQQLNTI
-73 QAALSPSAS
+73 QAALDQS
-82 RVSEK
+82 K
-87 KKCKSEDD
+87 KKCKGQNDDEEDD
-95 DTDDEK
+95 DK
-101 KKDNNDGDC
+101 KGKDGDNGTC
-110 QQNATM
+110 QENATM
-116 ESILTSIKDLHTK
+116 QSILASIQGIDTK
-129 MENLGSQPAPD
+129 IAELAAKPAVD
-140 APILNASAASVVSI
+140 TPIATVAGKPISI

-159 TPDYLFGV
+159 TAEYLFGV
-167 QHELFSMK
+167 EHELFSMK

-184 PGMYAAMAAPDEESE
+184 PGMYAAMTAPDEESE

-212 SLASRYAFLQQNKLN
+212 SLASRYAYLQQNHML
-227 DIKLLESGEYA
+227 DIKLLESGEYS
-238 TNFTNLD
+238 TNFANLD

-293 EVSQAYQVGEVY
+293 EVSQAYQAGEVY

-357 LLNQLET
+357 LLNQLEQ

-372 RMRGIYVKPETGV
+372 RMRGIYVKPEAGV

-391 AGTGVLYTLLRYIHD
+391 AGTGVLYTLLRYVHD

-411 HDDVDHSYRAYTAAT
+411 HDDADHSYRAYTNAT
-426 MLTAVQAFV
+426 MLTAIQAFV
-435 ADVMTS
+435 SDVLSTL
-441 QSEDE
+441 SEDE
-446 DLTGRFLYLNSTHKT
+446 DLDGRVLYLNSAHKT
-461 WWLKNIRETYG
+461 WYLQNVREKYG

-480 DSYANVVPDTDLRII
+480 NSYANVLPDTELRII

-509 EPGNI
+509 QPGNI

-543 EGCGAAF
+543 EGTGAAF
-550 TGRKFD
+550 TGRKFN
-556 SKEDMDA
+556 SKEDMDKNA
-563 NNFEWQQIYIN
+563 YEWQQIFTNI
-574 LWAASLAPN
+574 WAGSIAAN
-583 ATTADAKKGFWLM
+583 ATTADAAKGFWLI
-596 TGKNTGATALTDITD
+596 TGKNTQATALTDITG
-611 AKNGVAY
+611 AKEGVAY
-618 CIEIGDTDN
+618 CIEIGSIGNATS
-627 PTTIAKSGKFANI
+627 IAKSGKFANI
-640 TKAFNPTKVGDYI
+640 TKAFSPSKVGDYI
-653 MVIRRSDGNF
+653 MVILRKDGNF
-663 AELERREAGVRS
+663 AELERREAGVRT
-675 INVALQPNVPGGRK
+675 INTKLQPNVPGGRK

>member
-1 MNFKQK
+1 MNFKEK
-7 LTTVLETLGFTKKFE
+7 LMTVLETLGFKQKFE
-22 DKTLTQEEFQQIVNS
+22 DKTLSQEEFNQIVNS
-37 YAEKYKTT
+37 YKEKYKTT
-45 LQDDLASEQA
+45 LQDDMASEQA

-60 KAEADLQQQPNTI
+60 NLQQQLNTI
-73 QAALSPSAS
+73 QAALDQS
-82 RVSEK
+82 K
-87 KKCKSEDD
+87 KKCKGQNDDEEDD
-95 DTDDEK
+95 DK
-101 KKDNNDGDC
+101 KGKDGDNGTC
-110 QQNATM
+110 QENATM
-116 ESILTSIKDLHTK
+116 QSILASIQGIDTK
-129 MENLGSQPAPD
+129 IAELAAKPAVD
-140 APILNASAASVVSI
+140 TPIATVAGKPISI

-159 TPDYLFGV
+159 TAEYLFGV
-167 QHELFSMK
+167 EHELFSMK

-184 PGMYAAMAAPDEESE
+184 PGMYAAMTAPDEESE

-212 SLASRYAFLQQNKLN
+212 SLASRYAYLQQNHML
-227 DIKLLESGEYA
+227 DIKLLESGEYS
-238 TNFTNLD
+238 TNFANLD

-293 EVSQAYQVGEVY
+293 EVSQAYQAGEVY

-357 LLNQLET
+357 LLNQLEQ

-372 RMRGIYVKPETGV
+372 RMRGIYVKPEAGV

-391 AGTGVLYTLLRYIHD
+391 AGTGVLYTLLRYVHD

-411 HDDVDHSYRAYTAAT
+411 HDDADHSYRAYTNAT
-426 MLTAVQAFV
+426 MLTAIQAFV
-435 ADVMTS
+435 SDVLSTL
-441 QSEDE
+441 SEDE
-446 DLTGRFLYLNSTHKT
+446 DLDGRVLYLNGAHKT
-461 WWLKNIRETYG
+461 WYLQNVREKYG

-480 DSYANVVPDTDLRII
+480 NSYANVLPDTDLRII

-509 EPGNI
+509 QPGNI

-543 EGCGAAF
+543 EGTGAAF
-550 TGRKFD
+550 TGRKFN
-556 SKEDMDA
+556 SKEEMDKNA
-563 NNFEWQQIYIN
+563 YEWQQIFTNI
-574 LWAASLAPN
+574 WAGSIAAN
-583 ATTADAKKGFWLM
+583 ATTADASKGFWLI
-596 TGKNTGATALTDITD
+596 TSKNTQATALTGITG
-611 AKNGVAY
+611 AKEGVAY
-618 CIEIGDTDN
+618 CIEIGDIGN
-627 PTTIAKSGKFANI
+627 ATTIAKSGKFANI
-640 TKAFNPTKVGDYI
+640 TKAFSPSKVGDYI
-653 MVIRRSDGNF
+653 MVILRKDGNF
-663 AELERREAGVRS
+663 AELERREAGVRT
-675 INVALQPNVPGGRK
+675 INTKLQPNVPGGRK

>member
-1 MNFKQK
+1 MNFKEK
-7 LTTVLETLGFTKKFE
+7 LMTVLETLGFKQKFE
-22 DKTLTQEEFQQIVNS
+22 DKTLSQEEFNQIVNS
-37 YAEKYKTT
+37 YKEKYKTT
-45 LQDDLASEQA
+45 LQDDMASEQA

-60 KAEADLQQQPNTI
+60 NLQQQLNTI
-73 QAALSPSAS
+73 QAALDQS
-82 RVSEK
+82 K
-87 KKCKSEDD
+87 KKCKGENDDEEDD
-95 DTDDEK
+95 DNK
-101 KKDNNDGDC
+101 GKDGDNGTC
-110 QQNATM
+110 QENATM
-116 ESILTSIKDLHTK
+116 QSILASIQGIDTK
-129 MENLGSQPAPD
+129 IVELAAKPAVD
-140 APILNASAASVVSI
+140 TPIATVAGKPISI

-159 TPDYLFGV
+159 TAEYLFGV
-167 QHELFSMK
+167 EHELFSMK

-184 PGMYAAMAAPDEESE
+184 PGMYAAMTAPDEESE

-212 SLASRYAFLQQNKLN
+212 SLASRYAYLQQNHML
-227 DIKLLESGEYA
+227 DIKLLESGEYS
-238 TNFTNLD
+238 TNFANLD

-293 EVSQAYQVGEVY
+293 EVSQAYQAGEVY

-357 LLNQLET
+357 LLNQLEQ

-372 RMRGIYVKPETGV
+372 RMRGIYVKPEAGV

-391 AGTGVLYTLLRYIHD
+391 AGTGVLYTLLRYVHD

-411 HDDVDHSYRAYTAAT
+411 HDDADHSYRAYTNAT
-426 MLTAVQAFV
+426 MLTAIQAFV
-435 ADVMTS
+435 SDVLSTL
-441 QSEDE
+441 SEDE
-446 DLTGRFLYLNSTHKT
+446 DLDGRVLYLNGAHKT
-461 WWLKNIRETYG
+461 WYLQNVREKYG

-480 DSYANVVPDTDLRII
+480 NSYVNVLPDTDLRII

-509 EPGNI
+509 QPGNI

-543 EGCGAAF
+543 EGTGAAF
-550 TGRKFD
+550 TGRKFN
-556 SKEDMDA
+556 SKEEMDKNA
-563 NNFEWQQIYIN
+563 YEWQQIFTNI
-574 LWAASLAPN
+574 WAGSIAAN
-583 ATTADAKKGFWLM
+583 ATTADAAKGFWLI
-596 TGKNTGATALTDITD
+596 TGKNTQATALTDITG
-611 AKNGVAY
+611 AKEGVAY
-618 CIEIGDTDN
+618 CIEIGDIGN
-627 PTTIAKSGKFANI
+627 ATTIAKSGKFANI
-640 TKAFNPTKVGDYI
+640 TKAFSPSKVGDYI
-653 MVIRRSDGNF
+653 MVILRKDGNF
-663 AELERREAGVRS
+663 AELERREAGVRT
-675 INVALQPNVPGGRK
+675 INTKLQPNVPGGRK

>member
-1 MNFKQK
+1 MNFKEK
-7 LTTVLETLGFTKKFE
+7 LMTVLETLGFKQKFE
-22 DKTLTQEEFQQIVNS
+22 DKTLTQEEFNQIVAS
-37 YAEKYKTT
+37 YQEKYKTT
-45 LQDDLASEQA
+45 LQDDIASEQA

-60 KAEADLQQQPNTI
+60 NLQLQLNTI
-73 QAALSPSAS
+73 QAALDANAS
-82 RVSEK
+82 KK
-87 KKCKSEDD
+87 KKCKGENDEEDD
-95 DTDDEK
+95 DN
-101 KKDNNDGDC
+101 KDNNGGC
-110 QQNATM
+110 QENATM
-116 ESILTSIKDLHTK
+116 QSILASINGLNTK
-129 MENLGSQPAPD
+129 IAELSEQPAADRPLNVVNSK
-140 APILNASAASVVSI
+140 PISI

-159 TPDYLFGV
+159 TAEYLFGV
-167 QHELFSMK
+167 EHELFSMK

-212 SLASRYAFLQQNKLN
+212 SLASRYGYLQQNHML
-227 DIKLLESGEYA
+227 DIKLLESGEYS
-238 TNFTNLD
+238 TNFANLD

-293 EVSQAYQVGEVY
+293 EVSQAYQAGEVY

-357 LLNQLET
+357 LLNQLEQ

-372 RMRGIYVKPETGV
+372 RMRGIYVKPEAGV

-411 HDDVDHSYRAYTAAT
+411 HDDADHSYRAYTNAT
-426 MLTAVQAFV
+426 MLTAIQAFV
-435 ADVMTS
+435 ADVLS
-441 QSEDE
+441 SLSEDE
-446 DLTGRFLYLNSTHKT
+446 DLDGKVLYLNSAHKT
-461 WWLKNIRETYG
+461 WYLQNVREKYG

-480 DSYANVVPDTDLRII
+480 NSYANVFPDTDLRII

-509 EPGNI
+509 QPGNI

-550 TGRKFD
+550 TGRKFA
-556 SKEDMDA
+556 SKEDMDKNA
-563 NNFEWQQIYIN
+563 FQWQQIFTN
-574 LWAASLAPN
+574 LWAGNIAAD
-583 ATTADAKKGFWLM
+583 ATTADASKGFWLI
-596 TGKNTGATALTDITD
+596 TGKNTQATALTDID
-611 AKNGVAY
+611 GAKEGVAY
-618 CIEIGDTDN
+618 CIEIGDTAHA
-627 PTTIAKSGKFANI
+627 TTIAKSGKFVNI
-640 TKAFNPTKVGDYI
+640 TKAFSPSKVGDYL
-653 MVIRRSDGNF
+653 MVILRKDGNF
-663 AELERREAGVRS
+663 AELERREAGVRT
-675 INVALQPNVPGGRK
+675 INTALQPNVPGGRK

>member
-1 MNFKQK
+1 MNFKEK
-7 LTTVLETLGFTKKFE
+7 LMTVLETLGFKQKFE
-22 DKTLTQEEFQQIVNS
+22 DKTLSQEEFNQIVNS
-37 YAEKYKTT
+37 YKEKFKTT
-45 LQDDLASEQA
+45 LQDDMASEQA

-60 KAEADLQQQPNTI
+60 NLQQQLNTI
-73 QAALSPSAS
+73 QAALDQS
-82 RVSEK
+82 K
-87 KKCKSEDD
+87 KKCKGQNDDEEDD
-95 DTDDEK
+95 DNK
-101 KKDNNDGDC
+101 GKDGDNGTC
-110 QQNATM
+110 QENATM
-116 ESILTSIKDLHTK
+116 QSILASIQGIDTK
-129 MENLGSQPAPD
+129 IAELAAKPAVD
-140 APILNASAASVVSI
+140 TPIATVAGKPISI

-159 TPDYLFGV
+159 TAEYLFGV
-167 QHELFSMK
+167 EHELFSMK

-184 PGMYAAMAAPDEESE
+184 PGMYAAMTAPDEESE

-212 SLASRYAFLQQNKLN
+212 SLASRYAYLQQNHML
-227 DIKLLESGEYA
+227 DIKLLESGEYS
-238 TNFTNLD
+238 TNFANLD

-293 EVSQAYQVGEVY
+293 EVSQAYQAGEVY

-357 LLNQLET
+357 LLNQLEQ

-372 RMRGIYVKPETGV
+372 RMRGIYVKPEAGV

-391 AGTGVLYTLLRYIHD
+391 AGTGVLYTLLRYVHD

-411 HDDVDHSYRAYTAAT
+411 HDDADHSYRAYTNAT
-426 MLTAVQAFV
+426 MLAAIQAFV
-435 ADVMTS
+435 SDVLSTL
-441 QSEDE
+441 SEDE
-446 DLTGRFLYLNSTHKT
+446 DLDGRVLYLNGAHKT
-461 WWLKNIRETYG
+461 WYLQNVREKYG

-480 DSYANVVPDTDLRII
+480 NSYANVLPDTELRII

-509 EPGNI
+509 QPGNI

-543 EGCGAAF
+543 EGTGAAF
-550 TGRKFD
+550 TGRKFN
-556 SKEDMDA
+556 SKEDMDKNA
-563 NNFEWQQIYIN
+563 YEWQQIFTNI
-574 LWAASLAPN
+574 WAGSIAAN
-583 ATTADAKKGFWLM
+583 ATTADAAKGFWLI
-596 TGKNTGATALTDITD
+596 TGKNTQATALTDITG
-611 AKNGVAY
+611 AKEGVAY
-618 CIEIGDTDN
+618 CIEIGSIGN
-627 PTTIAKSGKFANI
+627 ATTIAKSGKFANI
-640 TKAFNPTKVGDYI
+640 TKAFSPSKVGDYI
-653 MVIRRSDGNF
+653 MVILRKDGNF
-663 AELERREAGVRS
+663 AELERREAGVRT
-675 INVALQPNVPGGRK
+675 INTKLQPNVPGGRK

>member
-1 MNFKQK
+1 MNFKEK
-7 LTTVLETLGFTKKFE
+7 LMTVLETLGFKQKFE
-22 DKTLTQEEFQQIVNS
+22 DKTLSQEEFNQIVNS
-37 YAEKYKTT
+37 YKEKYKTT
-45 LQDDLASEQA
+45 LQDDMASEQA

-60 KAEADLQQQPNTI
+60 NLQQQLNTI
-73 QAALSPSAS
+73 QAALDQS
-82 RVSEK
+82 K
-87 KKCKSEDD
+87 KKCKGQNDDEEDD
-95 DTDDEK
+95 DK
-101 KKDNNDGDC
+101 KGKDGDNGTC
-110 QQNATM
+110 QENATM
-116 ESILTSIKDLHTK
+116 QSILASIQGIDTK
-129 MENLGSQPAPD
+129 IAELAAKPAVD
-140 APILNASAASVVSI
+140 TPIATVAGKPISI

-159 TPDYLFGV
+159 TAEYLFGV
-167 QHELFSMK
+167 EHELFSMK

-184 PGMYAAMAAPDEESE
+184 PGMYAAMTAPDEESE

-212 SLASRYAFLQQNKLN
+212 SLASRYAYLQQNHML
-227 DIKLLESGEYA
+227 DIKLLESGEYS
-238 TNFTNLD
+238 TNFANLD

-293 EVSQAYQVGEVY
+293 EVSQAYQAGEVY

-357 LLNQLET
+357 LLNQLEQ

-372 RMRGIYVKPETGV
+372 RMRGIYVKPEAGV

-391 AGTGVLYTLLRYIHD
+391 AGTGVLYTLLRYVHD

-411 HDDVDHSYRAYTAAT
+411 HDDADHSYRAYTNAT
-426 MLTAVQAFV
+426 MLTAIKAFV
-435 ADVMTS
+435 SDVLSTL
-441 QSEDE
+441 SEDE
-446 DLTGRFLYLNSTHKT
+446 DLDGRVLYLNGAHKT
-461 WWLKNIRETYG
+461 WYLENVREKYG

-480 DSYANVVPDTDLRII
+480 NSYANVLPDTELRII

-509 EPGNI
+509 QPGNI

-543 EGCGAAF
+543 EGTGAAF
-550 TGRKFD
+550 TGRKFN
-556 SKEDMDA
+556 SKEDMDKNA
-563 NNFEWQQIYIN
+563 YEWQQIFTNI
-574 LWAASLAPN
+574 WAGSIAAN
-583 ATTADAKKGFWLM
+583 ATTADAAKGFWLI
-596 TGKNTGATALTDITD
+596 TGKNTQATALTDITG
-611 AKNGVAY
+611 AKEGVAY
-618 CIEIGDTDN
+618 CIEIGDIDN
-627 PTTIAKSGKFANI
+627 ATSIAKSGKFANI
-640 TKAFNPTKVGDYI
+640 TKAFSPSKVGDYI
-653 MVIRRSDGNF
+653 MVILRKDGNF
-663 AELERREAGVRS
+663 AELERREAGVRT
-675 INVALQPNVPGGRK
+675 INTELQPNVPGGRK